1 MNYIFFG
8 TIVVILTSVYFLFHK
23 QIKKNSN
30 LFLKI
35 VSSFLAICFFIRYFA
50 SDYSIFQD
58 VVALSNS
65 PYSPFITFMTAF
77 LVWMSVASVII
88 LIMLPF
94 FKFDVLK
101 NFAKTFCLFI
111 SILNIAFMP
120 QIIYSFTQ
128 SYALSLGGAFYAIEV
143 GITFAYSL
151 FIFLTNNYFKF
162 SKKEVIQFFIFLP
175 IVLLFSIPPF
185 IPQTFLGH
193 LGSFAN
199 KDFAFYHRLYLY
211 LSFIVLFALYFF
223 LRNRN
228 REYIRMVLL
237 FIALATLVSYCFDYD
252 FNRFIEPTRW
262 PLHLCNTAMFITPIC
277 LMFKVDK
284 IFYFTLFIN
293 VLGAL
298 LAMFMPNYSAE
309 LGALNPTVVRFWT
322 NHIMAFAMPLLI
334 ILLGI
339 YQRPKLKQFYYSM
352 AGFFIY
358 YVFVLIINAWFT
370 NYDTTVDFFFINS
383 DFVAEKLGTWAEN
396 LRVPWSFDIGGLT
409 FTFYPLYQFLY
420 FLVYILLGLGV
431 WFVYVWI
438 FQMQDFYVMVKEKNK
453 KIKLD
458 SLALCKKFNE
468 KEVDKC
474 MNEASKDKL
483 VINHVYKQYGNN
495 KRYSAENVSLEVK
508 AGEILGFLGPNG
520 AGKSTIIK
528 CVVGIQPAT
537 KGDIEINGYDIQK
550 QPEMAKAQFGFVP
563 DHYALYEKL
572 TGREYLNYIADL
584 YNVEK
589 KDRDERLSKLLK
601 SLNMEHA
608 IDNKIATYSHGMKQK
623 IAIMSALVHNPKLWI
638 LDEPLT
644 GLDPTSIF
652 EVKECM
658 KQHAKAG
665 NIVFFSS
672 HIIDIVEKICDRIVI
687 IKNGKIR
694 ASVTMKKLQKGNIN
708 LEDFYL
714 DIINQKEELPSEV
727 EKLEQI
733 KQPAESKFFEE
744 KTKKEGWIKK
754 IKNKLKEKKEEKNKT
769 ENPEKLTKK
778 NKKIKNKN

>member
-1 MNYIFFG
+1 MNYIFLG
-8 TIVVILTSVYFLFHK
+8 VIIVLFIALYFIFRK
-23 QIKKNSN
+23 QINKKLSFVMKGVS
-30 LFLKI
+30 LFLA
-35 VSSFLAICFFIRYFA
+35 VCFFIRYF
-50 SDYSIFQD
+50 SSSHSIFQD
-58 VVALSNS
+58 VSALSG
-65 PYSPFITFMTAF
+65 SPFSPFVTFMTA
-77 LVWMSVASVII
+77 LMVWLSVASVII
-88 LIMLPF
+88 LMMLPF

-101 NFAKTFCLFI
+101 NYAKTFCLVV
-111 SILNIAFMP
+111 SILNIGFMS
-120 QIIYSFTQ
+120 QIIYSFTGT
-128 SYALSLGGAFYAIEV
+128 YDLSLGGGFYAIEV
-143 GITFAYSL
+143 GISFVYSL
-151 FIFLTNNYFKF
+151 YIFLTNGYFKI
-162 SKKEVIQFFIFLP
+162 SKKQGLEMLACLP

-185 IPQTFLGH
+185 IPQTFFGNI
-193 LGSFAN
+193 GSLAS
-199 KDFAFYHRLYLY
+199 KDFALYHRLYLY
-211 LSFIVLFALYFF
+211 LCFIVLFGLYFL

-228 REYIRMVLL
+228 REYIRMALL
-237 FIALATLVSYCFDYD
+237 YISLVTLVSYCFDYD
-252 FNRFIEPTRW
+252 FHRFIEPTRW

-277 LMFKVDK
+277 LMFKVEK
-284 IFYFTLFIN
+284 VFYFTLFIN

-298 LAMFMPNYSAE
+298 LAMFMPNYGDT
-309 LGALNPTVVRFWT
+309 LGALSPTVVRFWT

-339 YQRPKLKQFYYSM
+339 YQRPKLKHFYYSM
-352 AGFFIY
+352 VGFLIY

-370 NYDTTVDFFFINS
+370 NYDASVDFFFINS

-396 LRVPWSFDIGGLT
+396 LRVPWSFNIGSLT

-420 FLVYILLGLGV
+420 FLVFTVLGLGV

-438 FQMQDFYVMVKEKNK
+438 FQMQDFYNMVRGKNK

-458 SLALCKKFNE
+458 SLALKQKYNQ

-483 VINHVYKQYGNN
+483 VISGVYKQYGNN
-495 KRYSAENVSLEVK
+495 KRYSAENVSLQVK

-537 KGDIEINGYDIQK
+537 KGSIEINGYDIQK

-572 TGREYLNYIADL
+572 TGREYINYIADL

-589 KDRDERLSKLLK
+589 QDRDKRLAKLLK

-644 GLDPTSIF
+644 GLDPTSIY

-658 KQHAKAG
+658 REHAKAG

-672 HIIDIVEKICDRIVI
+672 HIIDVVEKICDRMVI
-687 IKNGKIR
+687 IKNGRIVK
-694 ASVTMKKLQKGNIN
+694 SVTMKKLQKDNIN
-708 LEDFYL
+708 LEEFYL
-714 DIINQKEELPSEV
+714 NIINQKDVLPGEV
-727 EKLEQI
+727 EIPQENA
-733 KQPAESKFFEE
+733 QPPESKFFEE
-744 KTKKEGWIKK
+744 KPKKDGWIKK
-754 IKNKLKEKKEEKNKT
+754 II
-769 ENPEKLTKK
+769 
-778 NKKIKNKN
+778 KKIKLKKQQKKSKK

>member
-1 MNYIFFG
+1 MNYIFLG
-8 TIVVILTSVYFLFHK
+8 VIIVLFTALYFIFRK
-23 QIKKNSN
+23 QINKKLSFVMKGVS
-30 LFLKI
+30 LFLA
-35 VSSFLAICFFIRYFA
+35 VCFFIRYF
-50 SDYSIFQD
+50 SSSHSIFQD
-58 VVALSNS
+58 VSALSG
-65 PYSPFITFMTAF
+65 SPFSPFVTFMTA
-77 LVWMSVASVII
+77 LMVWLSVASVII
-88 LIMLPF
+88 LMMLPF

-101 NFAKTFCLFI
+101 NYAKTFCLVV
-111 SILNIAFMP
+111 SILNIGFMS
-120 QIIYSFTQ
+120 QIIYSFTGT
-128 SYALSLGGAFYAIEV
+128 YDLSLGGGFYAIEV
-143 GITFAYSL
+143 GISFVYSL
-151 FIFLTNNYFKF
+151 YIFLTNGYFKI
-162 SKKEVIQFFIFLP
+162 SKKQGLEMLACLP

-185 IPQTFLGH
+185 IPQTFFGNI
-193 LGSFAN
+193 GSLAS
-199 KDFAFYHRLYLY
+199 KDFALYHRLYLY
-211 LSFIVLFALYFF
+211 LCFIVLFGLYFL

-228 REYIRMVLL
+228 REYIRMALL
-237 FIALATLVSYCFDYD
+237 YISLVTLVSYCFDYD
-252 FNRFIEPTRW
+252 FHRFIEPTRW

-277 LMFKVDK
+277 LMFKVEK
-284 IFYFTLFIN
+284 VFYFTLFIN

-298 LAMFMPNYSAE
+298 LAMFMPNYGDT
-309 LGALNPTVVRFWT
+309 LGALSPTVVRFWT

-339 YQRPKLKQFYYSM
+339 YQRPKLKHFYYSM
-352 AGFFIY
+352 VGFLIY
-358 YVFVLIINAWFT
+358 YVFVLIVNAWFT
-370 NYDTTVDFFFINS
+370 NYDASVDFFFINS

-396 LRVPWSFDIGGLT
+396 LRVPWSFNIGSLT

-420 FLVYILLGLGV
+420 FLVYTVLGLGV

-438 FQMQDFYVMVKEKNK
+438 FQMQDFYNMVRGKNK

-458 SLALCKKFNE
+458 SLALKQKYNQ

-483 VINHVYKQYGNN
+483 VISGVYKQYGNN
-495 KRYSAENVSLEVK
+495 KRYSAENVSLQVK

-537 KGDIEINGYDIQK
+537 KGSIEINGYDIQK

-572 TGREYLNYIADL
+572 TGREYINYIADL

-589 KDRDERLSKLLK
+589 QDRDERLAKLLK
-601 SLNMEHA
+601 SLNMEQA

-644 GLDPTSIF
+644 GLDPTSIY

-658 KQHAKAG
+658 REHAKAG

-672 HIIDIVEKICDRIVI
+672 HIIDVVEKICDRIVI
-687 IKNGKIR
+687 IKNGRIVK
-694 ASVTMKKLQKGNIN
+694 SVTMKKLQKDNIN
-708 LEDFYL
+708 LEEFYL
-714 DIINQKEELPSEV
+714 NIINQKDVLPGEV
-727 EKLEQI
+727 EIPQENAQL
-733 KQPAESKFFEE
+733 PESKFFEE
-744 KTKKEGWIKK
+744 KPKKDGWIKK
-754 IKNKLKEKKEEKNKT
+754 II
-769 ENPEKLTKK
+769 
-778 NKKIKNKN
+778 KKIKLKKQQKNQKK

>member
-1 MNYIFFG
+1 MNYIFLG
-8 TIVVILTSVYFLFHK
+8 VIIVLFTALYFIFRK
-23 QIKKNSN
+23 QINKKLSFVMKGVS
-30 LFLKI
+30 LFLA
-35 VSSFLAICFFIRYFA
+35 VCFFIRYF
-50 SDYSIFQD
+50 SSSHSIFQD
-58 VVALSNS
+58 VSALSG
-65 PYSPFITFMTAF
+65 SPFSPFVTFMTA
-77 LVWMSVASVII
+77 LMVWLSVASVII
-88 LIMLPF
+88 LMMLPF
-94 FKFDVLK
+94 FKFDMLK
-101 NFAKTFCLFI
+101 NYAKTFCLVV
-111 SILNIAFMP
+111 SILNIGFMS
-120 QIIYSFTQ
+120 QIIYSFTGT
-128 SYALSLGGAFYAIEV
+128 YDLSLGGGFYAIEV
-143 GITFAYSL
+143 GISFVYSL
-151 FIFLTNNYFKF
+151 YIFLTNGYFKI
-162 SKKEVIQFFIFLP
+162 SKKQGLEMLACLP

-185 IPQTFLGH
+185 IPQTFFGNI
-193 LGSFAN
+193 GSLAS
-199 KDFAFYHRLYLY
+199 KDFALYHRLYLY
-211 LSFIVLFALYFF
+211 LCFIVLFGLYFL

-228 REYIRMVLL
+228 REYIRMALL
-237 FIALATLVSYCFDYD
+237 YISLVTLVSYCFDYD
-252 FNRFIEPTRW
+252 FHRFIEPTRW

-277 LMFKVDK
+277 LMFKVEK
-284 IFYFTLFIN
+284 VFYFTLFIN

-298 LAMFMPNYSAE
+298 LAMFMPNYGDT

-339 YQRPKLKQFYYSM
+339 YQRPKLKHFYYSM
-352 AGFFIY
+352 VGFLIY

-370 NYDTTVDFFFINS
+370 NYDASVDFFFINS

-396 LRVPWSFDIGGLT
+396 LRVPWSFNIGSLT

-420 FLVYILLGLGV
+420 FLVYTVLGLGV

-438 FQMQDFYVMVKEKNK
+438 FQMQDFYNMVRGKNK

-458 SLALCKKFNE
+458 SLALKQKYNQ

-483 VINHVYKQYGNN
+483 VISGVYKQYGNN
-495 KRYSAENVSLEVK
+495 KRYSAENVSLQVK

-537 KGDIEINGYDIQK
+537 KGSIEINGYDIQK

-572 TGREYLNYIADL
+572 TGREYINYIADL

-589 KDRDERLSKLLK
+589 QDRDERLAKLLK
-601 SLNMEHA
+601 SLNMEQA

-644 GLDPTSIF
+644 GLDPTSIY

-658 KQHAKAG
+658 REHAKAG

-672 HIIDIVEKICDRIVI
+672 HIIDVVEKICDRIVI
-687 IKNGKIR
+687 IKNGKIVK
-694 ASVTMKKLQKGNIN
+694 SVTMKKLQKDNIN
-708 LEDFYL
+708 LEEFYL
-714 DIINQKEELPSEV
+714 NIINQKDVLPGEV
-727 EKLEQI
+727 EIPQENA
-733 KQPAESKFFEE
+733 QPPESKFFEE
-744 KTKKEGWIKK
+744 KPKKDGWIKK
-754 IKNKLKEKKEEKNKT
+754 II
-769 ENPEKLTKK
+769 
-778 NKKIKNKN
+778 KKIKLKKQQKNQKK

>member
-1 MNYIFFG
+1 MNYIFLG
-8 TIVVILTSVYFLFHK
+8 VINVLFTALYFIFRK
-23 QIKKNSN
+23 QINKKLSFVMKGVS
-30 LFLKI
+30 LFLA
-35 VSSFLAICFFIRYFA
+35 VCFFIRYF
-50 SDYSIFQD
+50 SSSHSIFQD
-58 VVALSNS
+58 VSALSG
-65 PYSPFITFMTAF
+65 SPFSPFVTFMTA
-77 LVWMSVASVII
+77 LMVWLSVASVII
-88 LIMLPF
+88 LMMLPF

-101 NFAKTFCLFI
+101 NYAKTFCLVV
-111 SILNIAFMP
+111 SILNIGFMS
-120 QIIYSFTQ
+120 QIIYSFTGT
-128 SYALSLGGAFYAIEV
+128 YDLSLGGGFYAIEV
-143 GITFAYSL
+143 GISFVYSL
-151 FIFLTNNYFKF
+151 YIFLTNGYFKI
-162 SKKEVIQFFIFLP
+162 SKKQGLEMLACLP

-185 IPQTFLGH
+185 IPQTFFGNI
-193 LGSFAN
+193 GSLAS
-199 KDFAFYHRLYLY
+199 KDFALYHRLYLY
-211 LSFIVLFALYFF
+211 LCFIVLFGLYFL

-228 REYIRMVLL
+228 REYIRMALL
-237 FIALATLVSYCFDYD
+237 YISLVTLVSYCFDYD
-252 FNRFIEPTRW
+252 FHRFIEPTRW

-277 LMFKVDK
+277 LMFKVEK
-284 IFYFTLFIN
+284 VFYFTLFIN

-298 LAMFMPNYSAE
+298 LAMFMPNYGDT
-309 LGALNPTVVRFWT
+309 LGALSPTVVRFWT

-339 YQRPKLKQFYYSM
+339 YQRPKLKHFYYSM
-352 AGFFIY
+352 VGFLIY
-358 YVFVLIINAWFT
+358 YVFVLIVNAWFT
-370 NYDTTVDFFFINS
+370 NYDASVDFFFINS

-396 LRVPWSFDIGGLT
+396 LRVPWSFNIGSLT

-420 FLVYILLGLGV
+420 FLVYTVLGLGV

-438 FQMQDFYVMVKEKNK
+438 FQMQDFYNMVRGKNK

-458 SLALCKKFNE
+458 SLALKQKYNQ

-483 VINHVYKQYGNN
+483 VISGVYKQYGNN
-495 KRYSAENVSLEVK
+495 KRYSAENVSLQVK

-537 KGDIEINGYDIQK
+537 KGSIEINGYDIQK

-572 TGREYLNYIADL
+572 TGREYINYIADL

-589 KDRDERLSKLLK
+589 QDRDERLAKLLK
-601 SLNMEHA
+601 SLNMEQA

-644 GLDPTSIF
+644 GLDPTSIY

-658 KQHAKAG
+658 REHAKAG

-672 HIIDIVEKICDRIVI
+672 HIIDVVEKICDRIVI
-687 IKNGKIR
+687 IKNGKIVK
-694 ASVTMKKLQKGNIN
+694 SVTMKKLQKDNIN
-708 LEDFYL
+708 LEEFYL
-714 DIINQKEELPSEV
+714 NIINQKDVLPGEV
-727 EKLEQI
+727 EIPQENA
-733 KQPAESKFFEE
+733 QPPESKFFEE
-744 KTKKEGWIKK
+744 KPKKDGWIKK
-754 IKNKLKEKKEEKNKT
+754 II
-769 ENPEKLTKK
+769 
-778 NKKIKNKN
+778 KKIKLKKQQKNQKNN

>member
-1 MNYIFFG
+1 MNYTFLGVIIVLFTALYFIFR
-8 TIVVILTSVYFLFHK
+8 K
-23 QIKKNSN
+23 QINKKLSFVMKGVS
-30 LFLKI
+30 LFLA
-35 VSSFLAICFFIRYFA
+35 VCFFIRYF
-50 SDYSIFQD
+50 SSSHSIFQD
-58 VVALSNS
+58 VSALSG
-65 PYSPFITFMTAF
+65 SPFSPFVTFMTA
-77 LVWMSVASVII
+77 LMVWLSVASVII

-101 NFAKTFCLFI
+101 NYAKTFCLVV
-111 SILNIAFMP
+111 SILNIGFMS
-120 QIIYSFTQ
+120 QIIYSFTGT
-128 SYALSLGGAFYAIEV
+128 YDLSLGGGFYAIEV
-143 GITFAYSL
+143 GISFVYSL
-151 FIFLTNNYFKF
+151 YIFLTNGYFKI
-162 SKKEVIQFFIFLP
+162 SKKQGLEMLACLP

-185 IPQTFLGH
+185 IPQTFFGNI
-193 LGSFAN
+193 GSLAS
-199 KDFAFYHRLYLY
+199 KDFALYHRLYLY
-211 LSFIVLFALYFF
+211 LCFIVLFGLYFL

-228 REYIRMVLL
+228 REYIRMALL
-237 FIALATLVSYCFDYD
+237 YISLVTLVSYCFDYD
-252 FNRFIEPTRW
+252 FHRFIEPTRW

-277 LMFKVDK
+277 LMFKVEK
-284 IFYFTLFIN
+284 VFYFTLFIN

-298 LAMFMPNYSAE
+298 LAMFMPNYGDT
-309 LGALNPTVVRFWT
+309 LGALSPTVVRFWT

-339 YQRPKLKQFYYSM
+339 YQRPKLKHFYYSM
-352 AGFFIY
+352 VGFLIY

-370 NYDTTVDFFFINS
+370 NYDASVDFFFINS

-396 LRVPWSFDIGGLT
+396 LRVPWSFNIGSLT

-420 FLVYILLGLGV
+420 FLVYTVLGLGV

-438 FQMQDFYVMVKEKNK
+438 FQMQDFYNMVRGKNK

-458 SLALCKKFNE
+458 SLALKQKYNQ

-483 VINHVYKQYGNN
+483 VISGVYKQYGNN
-495 KRYSAENVSLEVK
+495 KRYSAENVSLQVK

-537 KGDIEINGYDIQK
+537 KGSIEINGYDIQK

-572 TGREYLNYIADL
+572 TGREYINYIADL

-589 KDRDERLSKLLK
+589 QDRDERLAKLLK
-601 SLNMEHA
+601 SLNMEQA

-644 GLDPTSIF
+644 GLDPTSIY

-658 KQHAKAG
+658 REHAKAG

-672 HIIDIVEKICDRIVI
+672 HIIDVVEKICDRIVI
-687 IKNGKIR
+687 IKNGRIVK
-694 ASVTMKKLQKGNIN
+694 SVTMKKLQKDNIN
-708 LEDFYL
+708 LEEFYL
-714 DIINQKEELPSEV
+714 NIINQKDVLPGEV
-727 EKLEQI
+727 EIPQENA
-733 KQPAESKFFEE
+733 QPPESKFFEE
-744 KTKKEGWIKK
+744 KPKKDGWIKK
-754 IKNKLKEKKEEKNKT
+754 II
-769 ENPEKLTKK
+769 
-778 NKKIKNKN
+778 KKIKLKRQQKIKKNN

>member
-1 MNYIFFG
+1 MNYIFLG
-8 TIVVILTSVYFLFHK
+8 VIIVLFTALYFIFRK
-23 QIKKNSN
+23 QINKKLSFVMKGVS
-30 LFLKI
+30 LFLA
-35 VSSFLAICFFIRYFA
+35 VCFFIRYF
-50 SDYSIFQD
+50 SSSHSIFQD
-58 VVALSNS
+58 VSALSG
-65 PYSPFITFMTAF
+65 SPFSPFVTFMTA
-77 LVWMSVASVII
+77 LMVWLSVASVII
-88 LIMLPF
+88 LMMLPF

-101 NFAKTFCLFI
+101 NYAKTFCLVV
-111 SILNIAFMP
+111 SILNIGFMS
-120 QIIYSFTQ
+120 QIIYSFTGT
-128 SYALSLGGAFYAIEV
+128 YDLSLGGGFYAIEV
-143 GITFAYSL
+143 GISFVYSL
-151 FIFLTNNYFKF
+151 YIFLTNGYFKI
-162 SKKEVIQFFIFLP
+162 SKKQGLEMLACLS

-185 IPQTFLGH
+185 IPQTFFGNI
-193 LGSFAN
+193 GSLAS
-199 KDFAFYHRLYLY
+199 KDFALYHRLYLY
-211 LSFIVLFALYFF
+211 LCFIVLFGLYFL

-228 REYIRMVLL
+228 REYIRMALL
-237 FIALATLVSYCFDYD
+237 YISLVTLVSYCFDYD
-252 FNRFIEPTRW
+252 FHRFIEPTRW

-277 LMFKVDK
+277 LMFKVEK
-284 IFYFTLFIN
+284 VFYFTLFIN

-298 LAMFMPNYSAE
+298 LAMFMPNYGDT
-309 LGALNPTVVRFWT
+309 LGALSPTVVRFWT

-339 YQRPKLKQFYYSM
+339 YQRPKLKHFYYSM
-352 AGFFIY
+352 VGFLIY
-358 YVFVLIINAWFT
+358 YVFVLIVNAWFT
-370 NYDTTVDFFFINS
+370 NYDASVDFFFINS

-396 LRVPWSFDIGGLT
+396 LRVPWSFNIGSLT

-420 FLVYILLGLGV
+420 FLVYTVLGLGV

-438 FQMQDFYVMVKEKNK
+438 FQMQDFYNMVRGKNK

-458 SLALCKKFNE
+458 SLALKQKYNQ

-483 VINHVYKQYGNN
+483 VISGVYKQYGNN
-495 KRYSAENVSLEVK
+495 KRYSAENVSLQVK

-537 KGDIEINGYDIQK
+537 KGSIEINGYDIQK

-572 TGREYLNYIADL
+572 TGREYINYIADL

-589 KDRDERLSKLLK
+589 QDRDERLAKLLK
-601 SLNMEHA
+601 SLNMEQA

-644 GLDPTSIF
+644 GLDPTSIY

-658 KQHAKAG
+658 REHAKAG

-672 HIIDIVEKICDRIVI
+672 HIIDVVEKICDRIVI
-687 IKNGKIR
+687 IKNGRIVK
-694 ASVTMKKLQKGNIN
+694 SVTMKKLQKDNIN
-708 LEDFYL
+708 LEEFYL
-714 DIINQKEELPSEV
+714 NIISQKDVLPGEV
-727 EKLEQI
+727 ESPQENA
-733 KQPAESKFFEE
+733 QPPESKFFEE
-744 KTKKEGWIKK
+744 KPKKDGWIKK
-754 IKNKLKEKKEEKNKT
+754 II
-769 ENPEKLTKK
+769 
-778 NKKIKNKN
+778 KKIKLKKQQKNQKKIKKSKK

>member
-1 MNYIFFG
+1 MLVKQSLALYGGKVNYIFLG
-8 TIVVILTSVYFLFHK
+8 VIIVLFTALYFIFRK
-23 QIKKNSN
+23 QINKKLT
-30 LFLKI
+30 LFLKV
-35 VSSFLAICFFIRYFA
+35 VSLFLAICFFIRYFS
-50 SDYSIFQD
+50 SDYSIFEN
-58 VVALSNS
+58 VTSLSGS
-65 PYSPFITFMTAF
+65 PFSPFITFITAL
-77 LVWMSVASVII
+77 LVWLSVASVII

-94 FKFDVLK
+94 FKFNVLK
-101 NFAKTFCLFI
+101 NYAKTFCLI
-111 SILNIAFMP
+111 VSVLNIGFMS
-120 QIIYSFTQ
+120 QIIFSFTG
-128 SYALSLGGAFYAIEV
+128 SYDLSLGGAFYAIEV
-143 GITFAYSL
+143 GVSFIYSL
-151 FIFLTNNYFKF
+151 YIFLTNGYFKIP
-162 SKKEVIQFFIFLP
+162 KKELLEMLACLP
-175 IVLLFSIPPF
+175 VVLLFSIPPF
-185 IPQTFLGH
+185 IPQTFFGNV
-193 LGSFAN
+193 GSLAS
-199 KDFAFYHRLYLY
+199 KDFALYHRLYLY
-211 LSFIVLFALYFF
+211 LCFIVLFGLYFV
-223 LRNRN
+223 LRKRN
-228 REYIRMVLL
+228 KEYIRMALL
-237 FIALATLVSYCFDYD
+237 FISLVTLVSYCFDYD
-252 FNRFIEPTRW
+252 FHRFVEPTRW

-277 LMFKVDK
+277 LMFKVEK
-284 IFYFTLFIN
+284 VFYFTLFIN

-298 LAMFMPNYSAE
+298 LAMFMPNYGDA
-309 LGALNPTVVRFWT
+309 LGALSPTVVRFWT
-322 NHIMAFAMPLLI
+322 NHIMAFTMPLLI

-339 YQRPKLKQFYYSM
+339 YQRPKLKHFYYSM
-352 AGFFIY
+352 VGFFIY
-358 YVFVLIINAWFT
+358 YVFVLIVNAWFT
-370 NYDTTVDFFFINS
+370 NYDASVDFFFINS

-396 LRVPWSFDIGGLT
+396 LRVPWSFAVGGLT

-420 FLVYILLGLGV
+420 FLVYVLLGLGV
-431 WFVYVWI
+431 WFIYVWI
-438 FQMQDFYVMVKEKNK
+438 FQMQDFYNMVREKNK

-458 SLALCKKFNE
+458 SLALCKEFNE
-468 KEVDKC
+468 KEIDKC
-474 MNEASKDKL
+474 MNELSKDKL
-483 VINHVYKQYGNN
+483 VVNNVYKQYGNN
-495 KRYSAENVSLEVK
+495 KRYSAENVSFQVK

-528 CVVGIQPAT
+528 CVVGIQPVT
-537 KGDIEINGYDIQK
+537 KGSIEINGYDIQK

-694 ASVTMKKLQKGNIN
+694 ASVTMKKLQKDKIN

-714 DIINQKEELPSEV
+714 DIINQKDEQPSEV
-727 EKLEQI
+727 EEPAKFV
-733 KQPAESKFFEE
+733 QPAESKFFEE
-744 KTKKEGWIKK
+744 KPKKDGWIKK
-754 IKNKLKEKKEEKNKT
+754 IKNKIKAKKEAKNNT
-769 ENPEKLTKK
+769 DKK
-778 NKKIKNKN
+778 

>member
-1 MNYIFFG
+1 MNYIFLG
-8 TIVVILTSVYFLFHK
+8 VIIVLFTALYFIFRK
-23 QIKKNSN
+23 QINKKLSFVMKGVS
-30 LFLKI
+30 LFLA
-35 VSSFLAICFFIRYFA
+35 VCFFIRYF
-50 SDYSIFQD
+50 SSSHSIFQD
-58 VVALSNS
+58 VSALSG
-65 PYSPFITFMTAF
+65 SPFSPFVTFMTA
-77 LVWMSVASVII
+77 LMVWLSVASVII
-88 LIMLPF
+88 LMMLPF

-101 NFAKTFCLFI
+101 NYAKTFCLVV
-111 SILNIAFMP
+111 SILNIGFMS
-120 QIIYSFTQ
+120 QIIYSFTGT
-128 SYALSLGGAFYAIEV
+128 YDLSLGGGFYAIEV
-143 GITFAYSL
+143 GISFVYSL
-151 FIFLTNNYFKF
+151 YIFLTNGYFKI
-162 SKKEVIQFFIFLP
+162 SKKQGLEMLACLP

-185 IPQTFLGH
+185 IPQTFFGNI
-193 LGSFAN
+193 GSLAS
-199 KDFAFYHRLYLY
+199 KDFALYHRLFLY
-211 LSFIVLFALYFF
+211 LCFIVLFGLYFL

-228 REYIRMVLL
+228 REYIRMALL
-237 FIALATLVSYCFDYD
+237 YISLVTLVSYCFDYD
-252 FNRFIEPTRW
+252 FHRFIEPTRW

-277 LMFKVDK
+277 LMFKVEK
-284 IFYFTLFIN
+284 VFYFTLFIN

-298 LAMFMPNYSAE
+298 LAMFMPNYGDT
-309 LGALNPTVVRFWT
+309 LGALSPTVVRFWT

-339 YQRPKLKQFYYSM
+339 YQRPKLKHFYYSM
-352 AGFFIY
+352 VGFLIY

-370 NYDTTVDFFFINS
+370 NYDASVDFFFINS

-396 LRVPWSFDIGGLT
+396 LRVPWSFNIGSLT

-420 FLVYILLGLGV
+420 FLVYTVLGLGV

-438 FQMQDFYVMVKEKNK
+438 FQMQDFYNMVRGKNK

-458 SLALCKKFNE
+458 SLALKQKYNQ

-483 VINHVYKQYGNN
+483 VISGVYKQYGNN
-495 KRYSAENVSLEVK
+495 KRYSAENVSLQVK

-537 KGDIEINGYDIQK
+537 KGSIEINGYDIQK

-572 TGREYLNYIADL
+572 TGREYINYIADL

-589 KDRDERLSKLLK
+589 QDRDERLAKLLK
-601 SLNMEHA
+601 SLNMEQA

-644 GLDPTSIF
+644 GLDPTSIY

-658 KQHAKAG
+658 REHAKAG

-672 HIIDIVEKICDRIVI
+672 HIIDVVEKICDRIVI
-687 IKNGKIR
+687 IKNGKIVK
-694 ASVTMKKLQKGNIN
+694 SVTMKKLQKDNIN
-708 LEDFYL
+708 LEEFYL
-714 DIINQKEELPSEV
+714 NIINQKDVLPGEV
-727 EKLEQI
+727 EIPQENS
-733 KQPAESKFFEE
+733 QPPESKFFEE
-744 KTKKEGWIKK
+744 KPKKDGWIKK
-754 IKNKLKEKKEEKNKT
+754 II
-769 ENPEKLTKK
+769 
-778 NKKIKNKN
+778 KKIKLKKQQKNQKNN

>member
-1 MNYIFFG
+1 MNYIFLG
-8 TIVVILTSVYFLFHK
+8 VIIVLFIALYFIFRK
-23 QIKKNSN
+23 QINKKLSFVMKGVS
-30 LFLKI
+30 LFLA
-35 VSSFLAICFFIRYFA
+35 VCFFIRYF
-50 SDYSIFQD
+50 SSSHSIFQD
-58 VVALSNS
+58 VSALSGG
-65 PYSPFITFMTAF
+65 PFSPFVTFMTA
-77 LVWMSVASVII
+77 LMVWLSVAIVII
-88 LIMLPF
+88 LMMLPF

-101 NFAKTFCLFI
+101 NYAKTFCLVV
-111 SILNIAFMP
+111 SILNIGFMS
-120 QIIYSFTQ
+120 QIIYSFTGT
-128 SYALSLGGAFYAIEV
+128 YDLSLGGGFYAIEV
-143 GITFAYSL
+143 GISFVYSL
-151 FIFLTNNYFKF
+151 YIFLTNGYFKI
-162 SKKEVIQFFIFLP
+162 SKKQGLEMLACLP

-185 IPQTFLGH
+185 IPQTFFGNI
-193 LGSFAN
+193 GSLAS
-199 KDFAFYHRLYLY
+199 KDFALYHRLYLY
-211 LSFIVLFALYFF
+211 LCFIVLFGLYFL

-228 REYIRMVLL
+228 REYIRMALL
-237 FIALATLVSYCFDYD
+237 YISLVTLVSYCFDYD
-252 FNRFIEPTRW
+252 FHRFIEPTRW

-277 LMFKVDK
+277 LMFKVEK
-284 IFYFTLFIN
+284 VFYFTLFIN

-298 LAMFMPNYSAE
+298 LAMFMPNYGDT
-309 LGALNPTVVRFWT
+309 LGALSPTVVRFWT

-339 YQRPKLKQFYYSM
+339 YQRPKLKHFYYSM
-352 AGFFIY
+352 VGFLIY
-358 YVFVLIINAWFT
+358 YVFVLIVNAWFT
-370 NYDTTVDFFFINS
+370 NYDASVDFFFINS

-396 LRVPWSFDIGGLT
+396 LRVPWSFNIGSLT

-420 FLVYILLGLGV
+420 FLVYTVLGLGV

-438 FQMQDFYVMVKEKNK
+438 FQMQDFYNMVRGKNK

-458 SLALCKKFNE
+458 SLALKQKYNQ

-483 VINHVYKQYGNN
+483 VISGVYKQYGNN
-495 KRYSAENVSLEVK
+495 KRYSAENVSLQVK

-537 KGDIEINGYDIQK
+537 KGSIEINGYDIQK

-572 TGREYLNYIADL
+572 TGREYINYIADL

-589 KDRDERLSKLLK
+589 QDRDERLAKLLK
-601 SLNMEHA
+601 SLNMEQA

-644 GLDPTSIF
+644 GLDPTSIY

-658 KQHAKAG
+658 REHAKAG

-672 HIIDIVEKICDRIVI
+672 HIIDVVEKICDRIVI
-687 IKNGKIR
+687 IKNGRIVK
-694 ASVTMKKLQKGNIN
+694 SVTMKKLQKDNIN
-708 LEDFYL
+708 LEEFYL
-714 DIINQKEELPSEV
+714 NIINQKDVLPGEV
-727 EKLEQI
+727 EIPQENA
-733 KQPAESKFFEE
+733 QPPESKFFEE
-744 KTKKEGWIKK
+744 KPKKDGWVKKIIKK
-754 IKNKLKEKKEEKNKT
+754 IKLKKQQKNQ
-769 ENPEKLTKK
+769 K
-778 NKKIKNKN
+778 NN

>member
-1 MNYIFFG
+1 MNYIFLG
-8 TIVVILTSVYFLFHK
+8 VIIVLFTALYFIFRK
-23 QIKKNSN
+23 QINKKLSFVMKGVS
-30 LFLKI
+30 LFLA
-35 VSSFLAICFFIRYFA
+35 VCFFIRYF
-50 SDYSIFQD
+50 SSSHSIFQD
-58 VVALSNS
+58 VSALSG
-65 PYSPFITFMTAF
+65 SPFSPFVTFMTA
-77 LVWMSVASVII
+77 LMVWLSVASVII

-101 NFAKTFCLFI
+101 NYAKTFCLVV
-111 SILNIAFMP
+111 SILNIGFMS
-120 QIIYSFTQ
+120 QIIYSFTGT
-128 SYALSLGGAFYAIEV
+128 YDLSLGGGFYAIEV
-143 GITFAYSL
+143 GISFVYSL
-151 FIFLTNNYFKF
+151 YIFLTNGYFKI
-162 SKKEVIQFFIFLP
+162 SKKQGLEMLACLP

-185 IPQTFLGH
+185 IPQTFFGNI
-193 LGSFAN
+193 GSLAS
-199 KDFAFYHRLYLY
+199 KDFALYHRLYLY
-211 LSFIVLFALYFF
+211 LCFIVLFGLYFL

-228 REYIRMVLL
+228 REYIRMALL
-237 FIALATLVSYCFDYD
+237 YISLVTLVSYCFDYD

-277 LMFKVDK
+277 LMFKVEK
-284 IFYFTLFIN
+284 VFYFTLFIN

-298 LAMFMPNYSAE
+298 LAMFMPNYGDT
-309 LGALNPTVVRFWT
+309 LGALSPTVVRFWT

-339 YQRPKLKQFYYSM
+339 YQRPKLKHFYYSM
-352 AGFFIY
+352 VGFLIY
-358 YVFVLIINAWFT
+358 YVFVLIVNAWFT
-370 NYDTTVDFFFINS
+370 NYDASVDFFFINS

-396 LRVPWSFDIGGLT
+396 LRVPWSFNIGSLT

-420 FLVYILLGLGV
+420 FLVYTVLGLGV

-438 FQMQDFYVMVKEKNK
+438 FQMQDFYNMVRGKNK

-458 SLALCKKFNE
+458 SLALKQKYNQ

-483 VINHVYKQYGNN
+483 VISGVYKQYGNN
-495 KRYSAENVSLEVK
+495 KRYSAENVSLQVK

-537 KGDIEINGYDIQK
+537 KGSIEINGYDIQK

-572 TGREYLNYIADL
+572 TGREYINYIADL

-589 KDRDERLSKLLK
+589 QDRDERLAKLLK
-601 SLNMEHA
+601 SLNMEQA

-644 GLDPTSIF
+644 GLDPTSIY

-658 KQHAKAG
+658 REHAKAG

-672 HIIDIVEKICDRIVI
+672 HIIDVVEKICDRIVI
-687 IKNGKIR
+687 IKNGKIVK
-694 ASVTMKKLQKGNIN
+694 SVTMKKLQKDNIN
-708 LEDFYL
+708 LEEFYL
-714 DIINQKEELPSEV
+714 NIINQKDVLPGEV
-727 EKLEQI
+727 EIPQENA
-733 KQPAESKFFEE
+733 QPPESKFFEE
-744 KTKKEGWIKK
+744 KPKKDGWIKK
-754 IKNKLKEKKEEKNKT
+754 II
-769 ENPEKLTKK
+769 
-778 NKKIKNKN
+778 KKIKLKKQQKNQKK

>member
-1 MNYIFFG
+1 MNYIFLG
-8 TIVVILTSVYFLFHK
+8 VIIVLFTALYFIFRK
-23 QIKKNSN
+23 QINKKLSFVMKGVS
-30 LFLKI
+30 LFLA
-35 VSSFLAICFFIRYFA
+35 VCFFIRYF
-50 SDYSIFQD
+50 SSSHSIFQD
-58 VVALSNS
+58 VSALSG
-65 PYSPFITFMTAF
+65 SPFSPFVTFMTA
-77 LVWMSVASVII
+77 LMVWLSVASVII

-101 NFAKTFCLFI
+101 NYAKTFCLVV
-111 SILNIAFMP
+111 SILNIGFMS

-143 GITFAYSL
+143 GISFVYSL
-151 FIFLTNNYFKF
+151 YIFLTNGYFKI
-162 SKKEVIQFFIFLP
+162 SKKQGLEMLACLP

-185 IPQTFLGH
+185 IPQTFFGNI
-193 LGSFAN
+193 GSLAS
-199 KDFAFYHRLYLY
+199 KDFALYHRLYLY
-211 LSFIVLFALYFF
+211 LCFIVLFGLYFL

-228 REYIRMVLL
+228 REYIRMALL
-237 FIALATLVSYCFDYD
+237 YISLVTLVSYCFDYD
-252 FNRFIEPTRW
+252 FHRFIEPTRW

-277 LMFKVDK
+277 LMFKVEK
-284 IFYFTLFIN
+284 VFYFTLFIN

-298 LAMFMPNYSAE
+298 LAMFMPNYGDT
-309 LGALNPTVVRFWT
+309 LGALSPTVVRFWT

-339 YQRPKLKQFYYSM
+339 YQRPKLKHFYYSM
-352 AGFFIY
+352 VGFLIY
-358 YVFVLIINAWFT
+358 YVFVLIVNAWFT
-370 NYDTTVDFFFINS
+370 NYDASVDFFFINS

-396 LRVPWSFDIGGLT
+396 LRVPWSFNIGSLT

-420 FLVYILLGLGV
+420 FLVYTVLGLGV

-438 FQMQDFYVMVKEKNK
+438 FQMQDFYNMVRGKNK

-458 SLALCKKFNE
+458 SLALKQKYNQ

-483 VINHVYKQYGNN
+483 VISGVYKQYGNN
-495 KRYSAENVSLEVK
+495 KRYSAENVSLQVK

-537 KGDIEINGYDIQK
+537 KGSIEINGYDIQK

-572 TGREYLNYIADL
+572 TGREYINYIADL

-589 KDRDERLSKLLK
+589 QDRDERLAKLLK
-601 SLNMEHA
+601 SLNMEQA

-644 GLDPTSIF
+644 GLDPTSIY

-658 KQHAKAG
+658 REHAKAG

-672 HIIDIVEKICDRIVI
+672 HIIDVVEKICDRIVI
-687 IKNGKIR
+687 IKNGKIVK
-694 ASVTMKKLQKGNIN
+694 SVTMKKLQKDNIN
-708 LEDFYL
+708 LEEFYL
-714 DIINQKEELPSEV
+714 NIINQKDVLPGEV
-727 EKLEQI
+727 EIPQENA
-733 KQPAESKFFEE
+733 QPPESKFFEE
-744 KTKKEGWIKK
+744 KPKKDGWIKK
-754 IKNKLKEKKEEKNKT
+754 II
-769 ENPEKLTKK
+769 
-778 NKKIKNKN
+778 KKIKLKKQQKNQKNN

>member
-1 MNYIFFG
+1 MNYIFLG
-8 TIVVILTSVYFLFHK
+8 VIIVLFTALYFIFRK
-23 QIKKNSN
+23 QINKKLSFVMKGVS
-30 LFLKI
+30 LFLA
-35 VSSFLAICFFIRYFA
+35 VCFFIRYF
-50 SDYSIFQD
+50 SSSHSIFQD
-58 VVALSNS
+58 VSALSG
-65 PYSPFITFMTAF
+65 SPFSPFVTFMTA
-77 LVWMSVASVII
+77 LMVWLSVASVII
-88 LIMLPF
+88 LMMLPF

-101 NFAKTFCLFI
+101 NYAKTFCLVV
-111 SILNIAFMP
+111 SILNIGFMS
-120 QIIYSFTQ
+120 QIIYSFTGT
-128 SYALSLGGAFYAIEV
+128 YDLSLGGGFYAIEV
-143 GITFAYSL
+143 GISFVYSL
-151 FIFLTNNYFKF
+151 YIFLTNGYFKI
-162 SKKEVIQFFIFLP
+162 SKKQGLEMLACLP

-185 IPQTFLGH
+185 IPQTFFGNI
-193 LGSFAN
+193 GSLAS
-199 KDFAFYHRLYLY
+199 KDFALYHRLYLY
-211 LSFIVLFALYFF
+211 LCFIVLFGLYFL

-228 REYIRMVLL
+228 REYIRMALL
-237 FIALATLVSYCFDYD
+237 YISLVTLVSYCFDYD
-252 FNRFIEPTRW
+252 FHRFIEPTRW

-277 LMFKVDK
+277 LMFKVEK
-284 IFYFTLFIN
+284 VFYFTLFIN

-298 LAMFMPNYSAE
+298 LAMFMPNYGDT
-309 LGALNPTVVRFWT
+309 LGALSPTVVRFWT

-339 YQRPKLKQFYYSM
+339 YQRPKLKHFYYSM
-352 AGFFIY
+352 VGFLIY

-370 NYDTTVDFFFINS
+370 NYDASVDFFFINS

-396 LRVPWSFDIGGLT
+396 LRVPWSFNIGSLT

-420 FLVYILLGLGV
+420 FLVYTVLGLGV

-438 FQMQDFYVMVKEKNK
+438 FQMQDFYNMVRGKNK

-458 SLALCKKFNE
+458 SLALKQKYNQ

-483 VINHVYKQYGNN
+483 VISGVYKQYGNN
-495 KRYSAENVSLEVK
+495 KRYSAENVSLQVK

-537 KGDIEINGYDIQK
+537 KGSIEINGYDIQK

-572 TGREYLNYIADL
+572 TGREYINYIADL

-589 KDRDERLSKLLK
+589 QDRDERLAKLLK
-601 SLNMEHA
+601 SLNMEQA

-644 GLDPTSIF
+644 GLDPTSIY

-658 KQHAKAG
+658 REHAKAG

-672 HIIDIVEKICDRIVI
+672 HIIDVVEKICDRIVI
-687 IKNGKIR
+687 IKNGKIVK
-694 ASVTMKKLQKGNIN
+694 SVTMKKLQKDNIN
-708 LEDFYL
+708 LEEFYL
-714 DIINQKEELPSEV
+714 NIINQKDVLPGEV
-727 EKLEQI
+727 EIPQENA
-733 KQPAESKFFEE
+733 QPPESKFFEE
-744 KTKKEGWIKK
+744 KPKKDGWIKK
-754 IKNKLKEKKEEKNKT
+754 II
-769 ENPEKLTKK
+769 
-778 NKKIKNKN
+778 KKIKLKKQQKNQKNN

>member
-1 MNYIFFG
+1 MNYIFLG
-8 TIVVILTSVYFLFHK
+8 VIIVLFTALYFIFRK
-23 QIKKNSN
+23 QINKKLSFVMKGVS
-30 LFLKI
+30 LFLA
-35 VSSFLAICFFIRYFA
+35 VCFFIRYF
-50 SDYSIFQD
+50 SSSHSIFQD
-58 VVALSNS
+58 VSALSG
-65 PYSPFITFMTAF
+65 SPFSPFVTFMTA
-77 LVWMSVASVII
+77 LMVWLSVASVII
-88 LIMLPF
+88 LMMLPF

-101 NFAKTFCLFI
+101 NYAKTFCLVV
-111 SILNIAFMP
+111 SILNIGFMS
-120 QIIYSFTQ
+120 QIIYSFTGT
-128 SYALSLGGAFYAIEV
+128 YDLSLGGGFYAIEV
-143 GITFAYSL
+143 GISFVYSL
-151 FIFLTNNYFKF
+151 YIFLTNGYFKI
-162 SKKEVIQFFIFLP
+162 SKKQGLEMLACLS

-185 IPQTFLGH
+185 IPQTFFGNI
-193 LGSFAN
+193 GSLAS
-199 KDFAFYHRLYLY
+199 KDFALYHRLYLY
-211 LSFIVLFALYFF
+211 LCFIVLFGLYFL

-228 REYIRMVLL
+228 REYIRMALL
-237 FIALATLVSYCFDYD
+237 YISLVTLVSYCFDYD
-252 FNRFIEPTRW
+252 FHRFIEPTRW

-277 LMFKVDK
+277 LMFKVEK
-284 IFYFTLFIN
+284 VFYFTLFIN

-298 LAMFMPNYSAE
+298 LAMFMPNYGDT
-309 LGALNPTVVRFWT
+309 LGALSPTVVRFWT

-339 YQRPKLKQFYYSM
+339 YQRPKLKHFYYSM
-352 AGFFIY
+352 VGFLIY

-370 NYDTTVDFFFINS
+370 NYDASVDFFFINS

-396 LRVPWSFDIGGLT
+396 LRVPWSFNIGSLT

-420 FLVYILLGLGV
+420 FLVYTVLGLGV

-438 FQMQDFYVMVKEKNK
+438 FQMQDFYNMVRGKNK

-458 SLALCKKFNE
+458 SLALKQKYNQ

-589 KDRDERLSKLLK
+589 QDRDERLAKLLK

-644 GLDPTSIF
+644 GLDPTSIY

-658 KQHAKAG
+658 KQHAKEG

-744 KTKKEGWIKK
+744 KPKKDGWIKK
-754 IKNKLKEKKEEKNKT
+754 II
-769 ENPEKLTKK
+769 
-778 NKKIKNKN
+778 KKIKLKKQQKNQKK

>member
-1 MNYIFFG
+1 MNYIFLG
-8 TIVVILTSVYFLFHK
+8 VIIVLFTALYFIFRK
-23 QIKKNSN
+23 QINKKLSFVMKGVS
-30 LFLKI
+30 LFLA
-35 VSSFLAICFFIRYFA
+35 VCFFIRYF
-50 SDYSIFQD
+50 SSSHSIFQD
-58 VVALSNS
+58 VSALSG
-65 PYSPFITFMTAF
+65 SPFSPFVTFMTA
-77 LVWMSVASVII
+77 LMVWLSVASVII

-101 NFAKTFCLFI
+101 NYAKTFCLVV
-111 SILNIAFMP
+111 SILNIGFMS
-120 QIIYSFTQ
+120 QIIYSFTGT
-128 SYALSLGGAFYAIEV
+128 YDLSLGGGFYAIEV
-143 GITFAYSL
+143 GISFVYSL
-151 FIFLTNNYFKF
+151 YIFLTNGYFKI
-162 SKKEVIQFFIFLP
+162 SKKQGLEMLACLP

-185 IPQTFLGH
+185 FPQTFFGNI
-193 LGSFAN
+193 GSLAS
-199 KDFAFYHRLYLY
+199 KDFALYHRLYLY
-211 LSFIVLFALYFF
+211 LCFIVLFGLYFL

-228 REYIRMVLL
+228 REYIRMALL
-237 FIALATLVSYCFDYD
+237 YISLVTLVSYCFDYD
-252 FNRFIEPTRW
+252 FHRFIEPTRW

-277 LMFKVDK
+277 LMFKVEK
-284 IFYFTLFIN
+284 VFYFTLFIN

-298 LAMFMPNYSAE
+298 LAMFMPNYGDT
-309 LGALNPTVVRFWT
+309 LGALSPTVVRFWT

-339 YQRPKLKQFYYSM
+339 YQRPKLKHFYYSM
-352 AGFFIY
+352 VGFLIY

-370 NYDTTVDFFFINS
+370 NYDASVDFFFINS

-396 LRVPWSFDIGGLT
+396 LRVPWSFNIGSLT

-420 FLVYILLGLGV
+420 FLVYTVLGLGV

-438 FQMQDFYVMVKEKNK
+438 FQMQDFYNMVRGKNK

-458 SLALCKKFNE
+458 SLALKQKYNQ

-483 VINHVYKQYGNN
+483 VISGVYKQYGNN
-495 KRYSAENVSLEVK
+495 KRYSAENVSLQVK

-537 KGDIEINGYDIQK
+537 KGSIEINGYDIQK

-572 TGREYLNYIADL
+572 TGREYINYIADL

-589 KDRDERLSKLLK
+589 QDRDERLAKLLK
-601 SLNMEHA
+601 SLNMEQA

-644 GLDPTSIF
+644 GLDPTSIY

-658 KQHAKAG
+658 REHAKAG

-672 HIIDIVEKICDRIVI
+672 HIIDVVEKICDRIVI
-687 IKNGKIR
+687 IKNGKIVK
-694 ASVTMKKLQKGNIN
+694 SVTMKKLQKDNIN
-708 LEDFYL
+708 LEEFYL
-714 DIINQKEELPSEV
+714 NIINQKDVLPGEV
-727 EKLEQI
+727 EIPQENA
-733 KQPAESKFFEE
+733 QPPESKFFEE
-744 KTKKEGWIKK
+744 KPKKDGWIKK
-754 IKNKLKEKKEEKNKT
+754 II
-769 ENPEKLTKK
+769 
-778 NKKIKNKN
+778 KKIKLKKQQKNQKNN

>member
-1 MNYIFFG
+1 MNYIFLG
-8 TIVVILTSVYFLFHK
+8 VIIVLFTALYFIFRK
-23 QIKKNSN
+23 QINKKLSFVMKGVS
-30 LFLKI
+30 LFLA
-35 VSSFLAICFFIRYFA
+35 VCFFIRYF
-50 SDYSIFQD
+50 SSSHSIFQD
-58 VVALSNS
+58 VSALSG
-65 PYSPFITFMTAF
+65 SPFSPFVTFMTA
-77 LVWMSVASVII
+77 LMVWLSVASVII
-88 LIMLPF
+88 LMMLPF

-101 NFAKTFCLFI
+101 NYAKTFCLVV
-111 SILNIAFMP
+111 SILNIGFMS
-120 QIIYSFTQ
+120 QIIYSFTGT
-128 SYALSLGGAFYAIEV
+128 YDLSLGGGFYAIEV
-143 GITFAYSL
+143 GISFVYSL
-151 FIFLTNNYFKF
+151 YIFLTNGYFKI
-162 SKKEVIQFFIFLP
+162 SKKQGLEMLACLP

-185 IPQTFLGH
+185 IPQTFFGNI
-193 LGSFAN
+193 GSLAS
-199 KDFAFYHRLYLY
+199 KDFALYHRLYLY
-211 LSFIVLFALYFF
+211 LCFIVLFGLYFL

-228 REYIRMVLL
+228 REYIRMALL
-237 FIALATLVSYCFDYD
+237 YISLVTLVSYCFDYD
-252 FNRFIEPTRW
+252 FHRFIEPTRW

-277 LMFKVDK
+277 LMFKVEK
-284 IFYFTLFIN
+284 VFYFTLFIN

-298 LAMFMPNYSAE
+298 LAMFMPNYGDT
-309 LGALNPTVVRFWT
+309 LGALSPTVVRFWT

-339 YQRPKLKQFYYSM
+339 YQRPKLKHFYYSM
-352 AGFFIY
+352 VGFLIY

-370 NYDTTVDFFFINS
+370 NYDASVDFFFINS

-396 LRVPWSFDIGGLT
+396 LRVPWSFNIGSLT

-420 FLVYILLGLGV
+420 FLVYTVLGLGV

-438 FQMQDFYVMVKEKNK
+438 FQMQDFYNMVRGKNK

-458 SLALCKKFNE
+458 SLALKQKYNQ

-483 VINHVYKQYGNN
+483 VISGVYKQYGNN
-495 KRYSAENVSLEVK
+495 KRYSAENVSLQVK

-537 KGDIEINGYDIQK
+537 KGSIEINGYDIQK

-572 TGREYLNYIADL
+572 TGREYINYIADL

-589 KDRDERLSKLLK
+589 QDRDERLAKLLK
-601 SLNMEHA
+601 SLNMEQA

-644 GLDPTSIF
+644 GLDPTSIY

-658 KQHAKAG
+658 KQHAKEG

-672 HIIDIVEKICDRIVI
+672 HIIDVVEKICDRIVI
-687 IKNGKIR
+687 IKNGRIVK
-694 ASVTMKKLQKGNIN
+694 SVTMKKLQKDNIN
-708 LEDFYL
+708 LEEFYL
-714 DIINQKEELPSEV
+714 NIISQKDVLPGEV
-727 EKLEQI
+727 EIPQENA
-733 KQPAESKFFEE
+733 QPPESKFFEE
-744 KTKKEGWIKK
+744 KPKKDGWIKK
-754 IKNKLKEKKEEKNKT
+754 II
-769 ENPEKLTKK
+769 
-778 NKKIKNKN
+778 KKIKLKKQQKNQKNN

>member
-1 MNYIFFG
+1 MNYIFLG
-8 TIVVILTSVYFLFHK
+8 VIIVLFTALYFIFRK
-23 QIKKNSN
+23 QINKKLSFVMKGVS
-30 LFLKI
+30 LFLA
-35 VSSFLAICFFIRYFA
+35 VCFFIRYF
-50 SDYSIFQD
+50 SSSHSIFQD
-58 VVALSNS
+58 VSALSG
-65 PYSPFITFMTAF
+65 SPFSPFVTFMTA
-77 LVWMSVASVII
+77 LMVWLSVASVII
-88 LIMLPF
+88 LMMLPF

-101 NFAKTFCLFI
+101 NYAKTFCLVV
-111 SILNIAFMP
+111 SILNIGFMS
-120 QIIYSFTQ
+120 QIIYSFTGT
-128 SYALSLGGAFYAIEV
+128 YDLSLGGGFYAIEV
-143 GITFAYSL
+143 GISFVYSL
-151 FIFLTNNYFKF
+151 YIFLTNGYFKI
-162 SKKEVIQFFIFLP
+162 SKKQGLEMLACLS

-185 IPQTFLGH
+185 IPQTFFGNI
-193 LGSFAN
+193 GSLAS
-199 KDFAFYHRLYLY
+199 KDFALYHRLYLY
-211 LSFIVLFALYFF
+211 LCFIVLFGLYFL

-228 REYIRMVLL
+228 REYIRMALL
-237 FIALATLVSYCFDYD
+237 YISLVTLVSYCFDYD
-252 FNRFIEPTRW
+252 FHRFIEPTRW

-277 LMFKVDK
+277 LMFKVEK
-284 IFYFTLFIN
+284 VFYFTLFIN

-298 LAMFMPNYSAE
+298 LAMFMPNYGDT
-309 LGALNPTVVRFWT
+309 LGALSPTVVRFWT

-339 YQRPKLKQFYYSM
+339 YQRPKLKHFYYSM
-352 AGFFIY
+352 VGFLIY
-358 YVFVLIINAWFT
+358 YVFVLIVNAWFT
-370 NYDTTVDFFFINS
+370 NYDASVDFFFINS

-396 LRVPWSFDIGGLT
+396 LRVPWSFNIGSLT

-420 FLVYILLGLGV
+420 FLVYTVLGLGV

-438 FQMQDFYVMVKEKNK
+438 FQMQDFYNMVRGKNK

-458 SLALCKKFNE
+458 SLALKQKYNQ

-483 VINHVYKQYGNN
+483 VISGVYKQYGNN
-495 KRYSAENVSLEVK
+495 KRYSAENVSLQVK

-537 KGDIEINGYDIQK
+537 KGSIEINGYDIQK

-572 TGREYLNYIADL
+572 TGREYINYIADL

-589 KDRDERLSKLLK
+589 QDRDERLAKLLK
-601 SLNMEHA
+601 SLNMEQA

-644 GLDPTSIF
+644 GLDPTSIY

-658 KQHAKAG
+658 REHAKAG

-672 HIIDIVEKICDRIVI
+672 HIIDVVEKICDRIVI
-687 IKNGKIR
+687 IKNGKIVK
-694 ASVTMKKLQKGNIN
+694 SVTMKKLQKDNIN
-708 LEDFYL
+708 LEEFYL
-714 DIINQKEELPSEV
+714 NIINQKDVLPGEV
-727 EKLEQI
+727 EIPQENA
-733 KQPAESKFFEE
+733 QPPESKFFEE
-744 KTKKEGWIKK
+744 KPKKDGWIKK
-754 IKNKLKEKKEEKNKT
+754 II
-769 ENPEKLTKK
+769 
-778 NKKIKNKN
+778 KKIKLKKQQKNQKNN

>member
-1 MNYIFFG
+1 MNYIFLG
-8 TIVVILTSVYFLFHK
+8 VIIVLFTALYFIFRK
-23 QIKKNSN
+23 QINKKLSFVMKGVS
-30 LFLKI
+30 LFLA
-35 VSSFLAICFFIRYFA
+35 VCFFIRYF
-50 SDYSIFQD
+50 SSSHSIFQD
-58 VVALSNS
+58 VSALSG
-65 PYSPFITFMTAF
+65 SPFSPFVTFMTA
-77 LVWMSVASVII
+77 LMVWLSVASVII
-88 LIMLPF
+88 LMMLPF

-101 NFAKTFCLFI
+101 NYAKTFCLVV
-111 SILNIAFMP
+111 SILNIGFMS
-120 QIIYSFTQ
+120 QIIYSFTGT
-128 SYALSLGGAFYAIEV
+128 YDLSLGGGFYAIEV
-143 GITFAYSL
+143 GISFVYSL
-151 FIFLTNNYFKF
+151 YIFLTNGYFKI
-162 SKKEVIQFFIFLP
+162 SKKQGLEMLACLS

-185 IPQTFLGH
+185 IPQTFFGNI
-193 LGSFAN
+193 GSLAS
-199 KDFAFYHRLYLY
+199 KDFALYHRLYLY
-211 LSFIVLFALYFF
+211 LCFIVLFGLYFL

-228 REYIRMVLL
+228 REYIRMALL
-237 FIALATLVSYCFDYD
+237 YISLVTLVSYCFDYD
-252 FNRFIEPTRW
+252 FHRFIEPTRW

-277 LMFKVDK
+277 LMFKVEK
-284 IFYFTLFIN
+284 VFYFTLFIN

-298 LAMFMPNYSAE
+298 LAMFMPNYGDT
-309 LGALNPTVVRFWT
+309 LGALSPTVVRFWT

-339 YQRPKLKQFYYSM
+339 YQRPKLKHFYYSM
-352 AGFFIY
+352 VGFLIY
-358 YVFVLIINAWFT
+358 YVFVLIVNAWFT
-370 NYDTTVDFFFINS
+370 NYDASVDFFFINS

-396 LRVPWSFDIGGLT
+396 LRVPWSFNIGSLT

-420 FLVYILLGLGV
+420 FLVYTVLGLGV

-438 FQMQDFYVMVKEKNK
+438 FQMQDFYNMVRGKNK

-458 SLALCKKFNE
+458 SLALKQKYNQ

-483 VINHVYKQYGNN
+483 VISGVYKQYGNN
-495 KRYSAENVSLEVK
+495 KRYSAENVSLQVK

-537 KGDIEINGYDIQK
+537 KGSIEINGYDIQK

-572 TGREYLNYIADL
+572 TGREYINYIADL

-589 KDRDERLSKLLK
+589 QDRDERLAKLLK
-601 SLNMEHA
+601 SLNMEQA

-644 GLDPTSIF
+644 GLDPTSIY

-658 KQHAKAG
+658 REHAKAG

-672 HIIDIVEKICDRIVI
+672 HIIDVVEKICDRIVI
-687 IKNGKIR
+687 IKNGKIVK
-694 ASVTMKKLQKGNIN
+694 SVTMKKLQKDNIN
-708 LEDFYL
+708 LEEFYL
-714 DIINQKEELPSEV
+714 NIINQKDVLPGEV
-727 EKLEQI
+727 ESPQENA
-733 KQPAESKFFEE
+733 QPPESKFFEE
-744 KTKKEGWIKK
+744 KPKKDGWIKK
-754 IKNKLKEKKEEKNKT
+754 II
-769 ENPEKLTKK
+769 
-778 NKKIKNKN
+778 KKIKLKKQQKNQKK

>member
-1 MNYIFFG
+1 MNYIFLG
-8 TIVVILTSVYFLFHK
+8 VIIVLFIALYFIFRK
-23 QIKKNSN
+23 QINKKLSFVMKGVS
-30 LFLKI
+30 LFLA
-35 VSSFLAICFFIRYFA
+35 VCFFIRYF
-50 SDYSIFQD
+50 SSSHSIFQD
-58 VVALSNS
+58 VSALSG
-65 PYSPFITFMTAF
+65 SPFSPFVTFMTA
-77 LVWMSVASVII
+77 LMVWLSVASVII
-88 LIMLPF
+88 LMMLPF

-101 NFAKTFCLFI
+101 NYAKTFCLVV
-111 SILNIAFMP
+111 SILNIGFMS
-120 QIIYSFTQ
+120 QIIYSFTGT
-128 SYALSLGGAFYAIEV
+128 YDLSLGGGFYAIEV
-143 GITFAYSL
+143 GISFVYSL
-151 FIFLTNNYFKF
+151 YIFLTNGYFKI
-162 SKKEVIQFFIFLP
+162 SKKQGLEMLACLP

-185 IPQTFLGH
+185 IPQTFFGNI
-193 LGSFAN
+193 GSLAS
-199 KDFAFYHRLYLY
+199 KDFALYHRLYLY
-211 LSFIVLFALYFF
+211 LCFIVLFGLYFL

-228 REYIRMVLL
+228 REYIRMALL
-237 FIALATLVSYCFDYD
+237 YISLVTLVSYCFDYD
-252 FNRFIEPTRW
+252 FHRFIEPTRW

-277 LMFKVDK
+277 LMFKVEK
-284 IFYFTLFIN
+284 VFYFTLFIN

-298 LAMFMPNYSAE
+298 LAMFMPNYGDT
-309 LGALNPTVVRFWT
+309 LGALSPTVVRFWT

-339 YQRPKLKQFYYSM
+339 YQRPKLKHFYYSM
-352 AGFFIY
+352 VGFLIY
-358 YVFVLIINAWFT
+358 YVFVLIVNAWFT
-370 NYDTTVDFFFINS
+370 NYDASVDFFFINS

-396 LRVPWSFDIGGLT
+396 LRVPWSFNIGSLT

-420 FLVYILLGLGV
+420 FLVYTVLGLGV

-438 FQMQDFYVMVKEKNK
+438 FQMQDFYNMVRGKNK

-458 SLALCKKFNE
+458 SLALKQKYNQ

-483 VINHVYKQYGNN
+483 VISGVYKQYGNN
-495 KRYSAENVSLEVK
+495 KRYSAENVSLQVK

-537 KGDIEINGYDIQK
+537 KGSIEINGYDIQK

-572 TGREYLNYIADL
+572 TGREYINYIADL

-589 KDRDERLSKLLK
+589 QDRDERLAKLLK
-601 SLNMEHA
+601 SLNMEQA

-644 GLDPTSIF
+644 GLDPTSIY

-658 KQHAKAG
+658 REHAKAG

-672 HIIDIVEKICDRIVI
+672 HIIDVVEKICDRIVI
-687 IKNGKIR
+687 IKNGRIVK
-694 ASVTMKKLQKGNIN
+694 SVTMKKLQKDNIN
-708 LEDFYL
+708 LEEFYL
-714 DIINQKEELPSEV
+714 NIINQKDVLPDEV
-727 EKLEQI
+727 ESPQENA
-733 KQPAESKFFEE
+733 QPPESKFFEE
-744 KTKKEGWIKK
+744 KPKKDGWIKK
-754 IKNKLKEKKEEKNKT
+754 II
-769 ENPEKLTKK
+769 
-778 NKKIKNKN
+778 KKIKLKKQQKNQKK

>member
-1 MNYIFFG
+1 MNYIFLG
-8 TIVVILTSVYFLFHK
+8 VIIVLFIALYFIFRK
-23 QIKKNSN
+23 QINKKLSFVMKGVS
-30 LFLKI
+30 LFLA
-35 VSSFLAICFFIRYFA
+35 VCFFIRYF
-50 SDYSIFQD
+50 SSSHSIFQD
-58 VVALSNS
+58 VSALSG
-65 PYSPFITFMTAF
+65 SPFSPFVTFMTA
-77 LVWMSVASVII
+77 LMVWLSVASVII
-88 LIMLPF
+88 LMMLPF

-101 NFAKTFCLFI
+101 NYAKTFCLVV
-111 SILNIAFMP
+111 SILNIGFMS
-120 QIIYSFTQ
+120 QIIYSFTGT
-128 SYALSLGGAFYAIEV
+128 YDLSLGGGFYAIEV
-143 GITFAYSL
+143 GISFVYSL
-151 FIFLTNNYFKF
+151 YIFLTNGYFKI
-162 SKKEVIQFFIFLP
+162 SKKQGLEMLACLP

-185 IPQTFLGH
+185 IPQTFFGNI
-193 LGSFAN
+193 GSLAS
-199 KDFAFYHRLYLY
+199 KDFALYHRLYLY
-211 LSFIVLFALYFF
+211 LCFIVLFGLYFL

-228 REYIRMVLL
+228 REYIRMALL
-237 FIALATLVSYCFDYD
+237 YISLVTLVSYCFDYD
-252 FNRFIEPTRW
+252 FHRFIEPTRW

-277 LMFKVDK
+277 LMFKVEK
-284 IFYFTLFIN
+284 VFYFTLFIN

-298 LAMFMPNYSAE
+298 LAMFMPNYGDT
-309 LGALNPTVVRFWT
+309 LGALSPTVVRFWT

-339 YQRPKLKQFYYSM
+339 YQRPKLKHFYYSM
-352 AGFFIY
+352 VGFLIY

-370 NYDTTVDFFFINS
+370 NYDASVDFFFINS

-438 FQMQDFYVMVKEKNK
+438 FQMQDFYNMVRGKNK

-458 SLALCKKFNE
+458 SLALKQKYNQ

-483 VINHVYKQYGNN
+483 VISGVYKQYGNN
-495 KRYSAENVSLEVK
+495 KRYSAENVSLQVK

-537 KGDIEINGYDIQK
+537 KGSIEINGYDIQK

-572 TGREYLNYIADL
+572 TGREYINYIADL

-589 KDRDERLSKLLK
+589 QDRDERLAKLLK
-601 SLNMEHA
+601 SLNMEQA

-644 GLDPTSIF
+644 GLDPTSIY

-658 KQHAKAG
+658 REHAKAG

-672 HIIDIVEKICDRIVI
+672 HIIDVVEKICDRIVI
-687 IKNGKIR
+687 IKNGKIVK
-694 ASVTMKKLQKGNIN
+694 SVTMKKLQKDNIN
-708 LEDFYL
+708 LEEFYL
-714 DIINQKEELPSEV
+714 NIINQKDVLPGEV
-727 EKLEQI
+727 EIPQENA
-733 KQPAESKFFEE
+733 QPPESKFFEE
-744 KTKKEGWIKK
+744 KPKKDGWIKK
-754 IKNKLKEKKEEKNKT
+754 II
-769 ENPEKLTKK
+769 
-778 NKKIKNKN
+778 KKIKLKKQQKNQKNN

>member
-1 MNYIFFG
+1 MNYIFLG
-8 TIVVILTSVYFLFHK
+8 VIIVLFTALYFIFRK
-23 QIKKNSN
+23 QINKKLSFVMKGVS
-30 LFLKI
+30 LFLA
-35 VSSFLAICFFIRYFA
+35 VCFFIRYF
-50 SDYSIFQD
+50 SSSHSIFQD
-58 VVALSNS
+58 VSALSG
-65 PYSPFITFMTAF
+65 SPFSPFVTFMTA
-77 LVWMSVASVII
+77 LMVWLSVASVII
-88 LIMLPF
+88 LMMLPF

-101 NFAKTFCLFI
+101 NYAKTFCLVV
-111 SILNIAFMP
+111 SILNIGFMS
-120 QIIYSFTQ
+120 QIIYSFTGT
-128 SYALSLGGAFYAIEV
+128 YDLSLGGGFYAIEV
-143 GITFAYSL
+143 GISFVYSL
-151 FIFLTNNYFKF
+151 YIFLTNGYFKI
-162 SKKEVIQFFIFLP
+162 SKKQGLEMLACLS

-185 IPQTFLGH
+185 LPQTFFGNI
-193 LGSFAN
+193 GSLAS
-199 KDFAFYHRLYLY
+199 KDFALYHRLYLY
-211 LSFIVLFALYFF
+211 LCFIVLFGLYFL

-228 REYIRMVLL
+228 REYIRMALL
-237 FIALATLVSYCFDYD
+237 YISLVTLVSYCFDYD
-252 FNRFIEPTRW
+252 FHRFIEPTRW

-277 LMFKVDK
+277 LMFKVEK
-284 IFYFTLFIN
+284 VFYFTLFIN

-298 LAMFMPNYSAE
+298 LAMFMPNYGDT
-309 LGALNPTVVRFWT
+309 LGALSPTVVRFWT

-339 YQRPKLKQFYYSM
+339 YQRPKLKHFYYSM
-352 AGFFIY
+352 VGFLIY
-358 YVFVLIINAWFT
+358 YVFVLIVNAWFT
-370 NYDTTVDFFFINS
+370 NYDASVDFFFINS

-396 LRVPWSFDIGGLT
+396 LRVPWSFNIGSLT

-420 FLVYILLGLGV
+420 FLVYTVLGLGV

-438 FQMQDFYVMVKEKNK
+438 FQMQDFYNMVRGKNK

-458 SLALCKKFNE
+458 SLALKQKYNQ

-483 VINHVYKQYGNN
+483 VISGVYKQYGNN
-495 KRYSAENVSLEVK
+495 KRYSAENVSLQVK

-537 KGDIEINGYDIQK
+537 KGSIEINGYDIQK

-572 TGREYLNYIADL
+572 TGREYINYIADL

-589 KDRDERLSKLLK
+589 QDRDERLAKLLK
-601 SLNMEHA
+601 SLNMEQA

-644 GLDPTSIF
+644 GLDPTSIY

-658 KQHAKAG
+658 REHAKAG

-672 HIIDIVEKICDRIVI
+672 HIIDVVEKICDRIVI
-687 IKNGKIR
+687 IKNGKIVK
-694 ASVTMKKLQKGNIN
+694 SVTMKKLQKDNIN
-708 LEDFYL
+708 LEEFYL
-714 DIINQKEELPSEV
+714 NIINQKDVLPGEV
-727 EKLEQI
+727 EIPQENA
-733 KQPAESKFFEE
+733 QPPESKFFEE
-744 KTKKEGWIKK
+744 KPKKDGWIKK
-754 IKNKLKEKKEEKNKT
+754 II
-769 ENPEKLTKK
+769 
-778 NKKIKNKN
+778 KKIKLKKQQKNQKK

>member
-1 MNYIFFG
+1 MNYIFLG
-8 TIVVILTSVYFLFHK
+8 VIIVLFTALYFIFRK
-23 QIKKNSN
+23 QINKKLSFVMKGVS
-30 LFLKI
+30 LFLA
-35 VSSFLAICFFIRYFA
+35 VCFFIRYF
-50 SDYSIFQD
+50 SSSHSIFQD
-58 VVALSNS
+58 VSALSG
-65 PYSPFITFMTAF
+65 SPFSPFVTFMTA
-77 LVWMSVASVII
+77 LMVWLSVASVII
-88 LIMLPF
+88 LMMLPF

-101 NFAKTFCLFI
+101 NYAKTFCLVV
-111 SILNIAFMP
+111 SILNIGFMS
-120 QIIYSFTQ
+120 QIIYSFTGT
-128 SYALSLGGAFYAIEV
+128 YDLSLGGGFYAIEV
-143 GITFAYSL
+143 GISFVYSL
-151 FIFLTNNYFKF
+151 YIFLTNGYFKI
-162 SKKEVIQFFIFLP
+162 SKKQGLEMLACLP

-185 IPQTFLGH
+185 IPQTFFGNI
-193 LGSFAN
+193 GSLAS
-199 KDFAFYHRLYLY
+199 KDFALYHRLYLY
-211 LSFIVLFALYFF
+211 LCFIVLFGLYFL

-228 REYIRMVLL
+228 REYIRMALL
-237 FIALATLVSYCFDYD
+237 YISLVTLVSYCFDYD
-252 FNRFIEPTRW
+252 FHRFIEPTRW

-277 LMFKVDK
+277 LMFKVEK
-284 IFYFTLFIN
+284 VFYFTLFIN

-298 LAMFMPNYSAE
+298 LAMFMPNYGDT
-309 LGALNPTVVRFWT
+309 LGALSPTVVRFWT

-339 YQRPKLKQFYYSM
+339 YQRPKLKHFYYSM
-352 AGFFIY
+352 VGFLIY

-370 NYDTTVDFFFINS
+370 NYDASVDFFFINS

-396 LRVPWSFDIGGLT
+396 LRVPWSFNIGSLT

-420 FLVYILLGLGV
+420 FLVYTVLGLGV

-438 FQMQDFYVMVKEKNK
+438 FQMQDFYNMVRGKNK

-458 SLALCKKFNE
+458 SLALKQKYNQ

-483 VINHVYKQYGNN
+483 VISGVYKQYGNN
-495 KRYSAENVSLEVK
+495 KRYSAENVSLQVK

-537 KGDIEINGYDIQK
+537 KGSIEINGYDIQK

-572 TGREYLNYIADL
+572 TGREYINYIADL

-589 KDRDERLSKLLK
+589 QDRDERLAKLLK
-601 SLNMEHA
+601 SLNMEQA

-644 GLDPTSIF
+644 GLDPTSIY

-658 KQHAKAG
+658 REHAKAG

-672 HIIDIVEKICDRIVI
+672 HIIDVVEKICDRIVI
-687 IKNGKIR
+687 IKNGKIVK
-694 ASVTMKKLQKGNIN
+694 SVTMKKLQKDNIN
-708 LEDFYL
+708 LEEFYL
-714 DIINQKEELPSEV
+714 NIINQKDVLPGEV
-727 EKLEQI
+727 EISQENA
-733 KQPAESKFFEE
+733 QPPESKFFEE
-744 KTKKEGWIKK
+744 KPKKDGWIKK
-754 IKNKLKEKKEEKNKT
+754 II
-769 ENPEKLTKK
+769 
-778 NKKIKNKN
+778 KKIKLKKQQKNQKNN

>member
-1 MNYIFFG
+1 MNYIFLG
-8 TIVVILTSVYFLFHK
+8 VIIVLFTALYFIFRK
-23 QIKKNSN
+23 QINKKLSFVMKGVS
-30 LFLKI
+30 LFLA
-35 VSSFLAICFFIRYFA
+35 VCFFIRYF
-50 SDYSIFQD
+50 SSSHSIFQD
-58 VVALSNS
+58 VSALSG
-65 PYSPFITFMTAF
+65 SPFSPFVTFMTA
-77 LVWMSVASVII
+77 LMVWLSVASVII
-88 LIMLPF
+88 LMMLPF
-94 FKFDVLK
+94 FKFDMLK
-101 NFAKTFCLFI
+101 NYAKTFCLVV
-111 SILNIAFMP
+111 SILNIGFMS
-120 QIIYSFTQ
+120 QIIYSFTGT
-128 SYALSLGGAFYAIEV
+128 YDLSLGGGFYAIEV
-143 GITFAYSL
+143 GISFVYSL
-151 FIFLTNNYFKF
+151 YIFLTNGYFKI
-162 SKKEVIQFFIFLP
+162 SKKQGLEMLACLP

-185 IPQTFLGH
+185 IPQTFFGNI
-193 LGSFAN
+193 GSLAS
-199 KDFAFYHRLYLY
+199 KDFALYHRLYLY
-211 LSFIVLFALYFF
+211 LCFIVLFGLYFL

-228 REYIRMVLL
+228 REYIRMALL
-237 FIALATLVSYCFDYD
+237 YISLVTLVSYCFDYD
-252 FNRFIEPTRW
+252 FHRFIEPTRW

-277 LMFKVDK
+277 LMFKVEK
-284 IFYFTLFIN
+284 VFYFTLFIN

-298 LAMFMPNYSAE
+298 LAMFMPNYGDT

-339 YQRPKLKQFYYSM
+339 YQRPKLKHFYYSM
-352 AGFFIY
+352 VGFLIY

-370 NYDTTVDFFFINS
+370 NYDASVDFFFINS

-396 LRVPWSFDIGGLT
+396 LRVPWSFNIGSLT

-420 FLVYILLGLGV
+420 FLVYTVLGLGV

-438 FQMQDFYVMVKEKNK
+438 FQMQDFYNMVRGKNK

-458 SLALCKKFNE
+458 SLALKQKYNQ

-483 VINHVYKQYGNN
+483 VISGVYKQYGNN
-495 KRYSAENVSLEVK
+495 KRYSAENVSLQVK

-537 KGDIEINGYDIQK
+537 KGSIEINGYDIQK

-572 TGREYLNYIADL
+572 TGREYINYIADL

-589 KDRDERLSKLLK
+589 QDRDERLAKLLK
-601 SLNMEHA
+601 SLNMEQA

-644 GLDPTSIF
+644 GLDPTSIY

-658 KQHAKAG
+658 REHAKAG

-672 HIIDIVEKICDRIVI
+672 HIIDVVEKICDRIVI
-687 IKNGKIR
+687 IKNGKIVK
-694 ASVTMKKLQKGNIN
+694 SVTMKKLQKDNIN
-708 LEDFYL
+708 LEEFYL
-714 DIINQKEELPSEV
+714 NIINQKDVLPGEV
-727 EKLEQI
+727 EIPQENA
-733 KQPAESKFFEE
+733 QPPESKFFEE
-744 KTKKEGWIKK
+744 KPKKDGWIKK
-754 IKNKLKEKKEEKNKT
+754 IIKKIKLKKQQ
-769 ENPEKLTKK
+769 K
-778 NKKIKNKN
+778 NKKK

>member
-1 MNYIFFG
+1 MNYIFLG
-8 TIVVILTSVYFLFHK
+8 VIIVLFTALYFIFRK
-23 QIKKNSN
+23 QINKKLSFVMKGVS
-30 LFLKI
+30 LFLA
-35 VSSFLAICFFIRYFA
+35 VCFFIRYF
-50 SDYSIFQD
+50 SSSHSIFQD
-58 VVALSNS
+58 VSALSG
-65 PYSPFITFMTAF
+65 SPFSPFVTFMTA
-77 LVWMSVASVII
+77 LMVWLSVASVII
-88 LIMLPF
+88 LMMLPF

-101 NFAKTFCLFI
+101 NYAKTFCLVV
-111 SILNIAFMP
+111 SILNIGFMS
-120 QIIYSFTQ
+120 QIIYSFTGT
-128 SYALSLGGAFYAIEV
+128 YDLSLGGGFYAIEV
-143 GITFAYSL
+143 GISFVYSL
-151 FIFLTNNYFKF
+151 YIFLTNGYFKI
-162 SKKEVIQFFIFLP
+162 SKKQGLEMLACLP

-185 IPQTFLGH
+185 IPQTFFGNI
-193 LGSFAN
+193 GSLAS
-199 KDFAFYHRLYLY
+199 KDFALYHRLYLY
-211 LSFIVLFALYFF
+211 LCFIVLFGLYFL

-228 REYIRMVLL
+228 REYIRMALL
-237 FIALATLVSYCFDYD
+237 YISLVTLVSYCFDYD
-252 FNRFIEPTRW
+252 FHRFIEPTRW

-277 LMFKVDK
+277 LMFKVEK
-284 IFYFTLFIN
+284 VFYFTLFIN

-298 LAMFMPNYSAE
+298 LAMFMPNYGDT
-309 LGALNPTVVRFWT
+309 LGALSPTVVRFWT

-339 YQRPKLKQFYYSM
+339 YQRPKLKHFYYSM
-352 AGFFIY
+352 VGFLIY

-370 NYDTTVDFFFINS
+370 NYDASVDFFFINS

-396 LRVPWSFDIGGLT
+396 LRVPWSFNIGSLT

-420 FLVYILLGLGV
+420 FLVYTVLGLGV

-438 FQMQDFYVMVKEKNK
+438 FQMQDFYNMVRGKNK

-458 SLALCKKFNE
+458 SLALKQKYNQ

-483 VINHVYKQYGNN
+483 VISGVYKQYGNN
-495 KRYSAENVSLEVK
+495 KRYSAENVSLQVK

-537 KGDIEINGYDIQK
+537 KGSIEINGYDIQK

-572 TGREYLNYIADL
+572 TGREYINYIADL

-589 KDRDERLSKLLK
+589 QDRDERLAKLLK
-601 SLNMEHA
+601 SLNMEQA

-623 IAIMSALVHNPKLWI
+623 LAIMSALVHNPKLWI

-644 GLDPTSIF
+644 GLDPTSIY

-658 KQHAKAG
+658 REHAKAG

-672 HIIDIVEKICDRIVI
+672 HIIDVVEKICDRIVI
-687 IKNGKIR
+687 IKNGRIVK
-694 ASVTMKKLQKGNIN
+694 SVTMKKLQKDNIN
-708 LEDFYL
+708 LEEFYL
-714 DIINQKEELPSEV
+714 NIISQKDVLPGEV
-727 EKLEQI
+727 ESPQKNA
-733 KQPAESKFFEE
+733 QPPESKFFEE
-744 KTKKEGWIKK
+744 KPKKDGWIKK
-754 IKNKLKEKKEEKNKT
+754 II
-769 ENPEKLTKK
+769 
-778 NKKIKNKN
+778 KKIKLKKQQKNQKK

>member
-1 MNYIFFG
+1 MKG
-8 TIVVILTSVYFLFHK
+8 VS
-23 QIKKNSN
+23 
-30 LFLKI
+30 LFLA
-35 VSSFLAICFFIRYFA
+35 VCFFIRYF
-50 SDYSIFQD
+50 SSSHSIFQD
-58 VVALSNS
+58 VSALSG
-65 PYSPFITFMTAF
+65 SPFSPFVTFMTA
-77 LVWMSVASVII
+77 LMVWLSVASVII
-88 LIMLPF
+88 LMMLPF

-101 NFAKTFCLFI
+101 NYAKTFCLVV
-111 SILNIAFMP
+111 SILNIGFMS
-120 QIIYSFTQ
+120 QIIYSFTGT
-128 SYALSLGGAFYAIEV
+128 YDLSLGGGFYAIEV
-143 GITFAYSL
+143 GISFVYSL
-151 FIFLTNNYFKF
+151 YIFLTNGYFKI
-162 SKKEVIQFFIFLP
+162 SKKQGLEMLACLS

-185 IPQTFLGH
+185 IPQTFFGNI
-193 LGSFAN
+193 GSLAS
-199 KDFAFYHRLYLY
+199 KDFALYHRLYLY
-211 LSFIVLFALYFF
+211 LCFIVLFGLYFL

-228 REYIRMVLL
+228 REYIRMALL
-237 FIALATLVSYCFDYD
+237 YISLVTLVSYCFDYD
-252 FNRFIEPTRW
+252 FHRFIEPTRW

-277 LMFKVDK
+277 LMFKVEK
-284 IFYFTLFIN
+284 VFYFTLFIN

-298 LAMFMPNYSAE
+298 LAMFMPNYGDT
-309 LGALNPTVVRFWT
+309 LGALSPTVVRFWT

-339 YQRPKLKQFYYSM
+339 YQRPKLKHFYYSM
-352 AGFFIY
+352 VGFLIY
-358 YVFVLIINAWFT
+358 YVFVLIVNAWFT
-370 NYDTTVDFFFINS
+370 NYDASVDFFFINS

-396 LRVPWSFDIGGLT
+396 LRVPWSFNIGSLT

-420 FLVYILLGLGV
+420 FLVYTVLGLGV

-438 FQMQDFYVMVKEKNK
+438 FQMQDFYNMVRGKNK

-458 SLALCKKFNE
+458 SLALKQKYNQ

-483 VINHVYKQYGNN
+483 VISGVYKQYGNN
-495 KRYSAENVSLEVK
+495 KRYSAENVSLQVK

-537 KGDIEINGYDIQK
+537 KGSIEINGYDIQK

-572 TGREYLNYIADL
+572 TGREYINYIADL

-589 KDRDERLSKLLK
+589 QDRDERLAKLLK
-601 SLNMEHA
+601 SLNMEQA

-644 GLDPTSIF
+644 GLDPTSIY

-658 KQHAKAG
+658 REHAKAG

-672 HIIDIVEKICDRIVI
+672 HIIDVVEKICDRIVI
-687 IKNGKIR
+687 IKNGKIVK
-694 ASVTMKKLQKGNIN
+694 SVTMKKLQKDNIN
-708 LEDFYL
+708 LEEFYL
-714 DIINQKEELPSEV
+714 NIINQKDVLPGEV
-727 EKLEQI
+727 EIPQENA
-733 KQPAESKFFEE
+733 QPPESKFFEE
-744 KTKKEGWIKK
+744 KPKKDGWIKK
-754 IKNKLKEKKEEKNKT
+754 II
-769 ENPEKLTKK
+769 
-778 NKKIKNKN
+778 KKIKLKKQQKNQKK

>member
-1 MNYIFFG
+1 MNYIFLG
-8 TIVVILTSVYFLFHK
+8 VIIVLFTALYFVFRK
-23 QIKKNSN
+23 QINKKLSFVMKGVS
-30 LFLKI
+30 LFLA
-35 VSSFLAICFFIRYFA
+35 VCFFIRYF
-50 SDYSIFQD
+50 SSSHSIFQD
-58 VVALSNS
+58 ISALSG
-65 PYSPFITFMTAF
+65 SPFSPFVTFMTAF
-77 LVWMSVASVII
+77 MVWLSVASVII
-88 LIMLPF
+88 LTMLPF

-101 NFAKTFCLFI
+101 NYAKTFCLVV
-111 SILNIAFMP
+111 SILNIGFMS
-120 QIIYSFTQ
+120 QIIYSFTGT
-128 SYALSLGGAFYAIEV
+128 YDLSLGGAFYAIEV
-143 GITFAYSL
+143 GISFVYSL
-151 FIFLTNNYFKF
+151 YIFLTNGYFKI
-162 SKKEVIQFFIFLP
+162 SKKQGLEMLACLP

-185 IPQTFLGH
+185 IPQTFFGNI
-193 LGSFAN
+193 GSLAS
-199 KDFAFYHRLYLY
+199 KDFALYHRLYLY
-211 LSFIVLFALYFF
+211 LCFIVLFGLYFL

-228 REYIRMVLL
+228 REYIRMALL
-237 FIALATLVSYCFDYD
+237 YISLVTLVSYCFDYD
-252 FNRFIEPTRW
+252 FHRFIEPTRW

-277 LMFKVDK
+277 LMFKVEK
-284 IFYFTLFIN
+284 VFYFTLFIN

-298 LAMFMPNYSAE
+298 LAMFMPNYGDT
-309 LGALNPTVVRFWT
+309 LGALSPTVVRFWT

-339 YQRPKLKQFYYSM
+339 YQRPKLKHFYYSM
-352 AGFFIY
+352 VGFLIY
-358 YVFVLIINAWFT
+358 YVFVLIVNAWFT
-370 NYDTTVDFFFINS
+370 NYDASVDFFFINS

-396 LRVPWSFDIGGLT
+396 LRVPWSFNISSLT

-420 FLVYILLGLGV
+420 FLVYTVLGLGV

-438 FQMQDFYVMVKEKNK
+438 FQMQDFYNMVRSKNK

-458 SLALCKKFNE
+458 SLVLKQKHNQ

-483 VINHVYKQYGNN
+483 VISGVYKQYGNN
-495 KRYSAENVSLEVK
+495 KRYSAENVSLQVK

-537 KGDIEINGYDIQK
+537 KGSIEINGYDIQK

-572 TGREYLNYIADL
+572 TGREYINYIADL

-589 KDRDERLSKLLK
+589 QDRDERLAKLLK
-601 SLNMEHA
+601 SLNMEQA

-644 GLDPTSIF
+644 GLDPTSIY

-658 KQHAKAG
+658 REHAKAG

-672 HIIDIVEKICDRIVI
+672 HIIDVVEKICDRIVI
-687 IKNGKIR
+687 IKNGRIVK
-694 ASVTMKKLQKGNIN
+694 SVTMKKLQKDNIN
-708 LEDFYL
+708 LEEFYL
-714 DIINQKEELPSEV
+714 NIISQKDVLPGEV
-727 EKLEQI
+727 ESPQENA
-733 KQPAESKFFEE
+733 QPPESKFFEE
-744 KTKKEGWIKK
+744 KPKKDGWIKK
-754 IKNKLKEKKEEKNKT
+754 II
-769 ENPEKLTKK
+769 
-778 NKKIKNKN
+778 KKIKLKKQQKNQKNN

>member
-1 MNYIFFG
+1 MNYIFLG
-8 TIVVILTSVYFLFHK
+8 VIIVLFIALYFIFRK
-23 QIKKNSN
+23 QINKKLSFVMKGVS
-30 LFLKI
+30 LFLA
-35 VSSFLAICFFIRYFA
+35 VCFFIRYF
-50 SDYSIFQD
+50 SSSHSIFQD
-58 VVALSNS
+58 VSALSG
-65 PYSPFITFMTAF
+65 SPFSPFVTFMTA
-77 LVWMSVASVII
+77 LMVWLSVASVII
-88 LIMLPF
+88 LMMLPF

-101 NFAKTFCLFI
+101 NYAKTFCLVV
-111 SILNIAFMP
+111 SILNIGFMS
-120 QIIYSFTQ
+120 QIIYSFTGT
-128 SYALSLGGAFYAIEV
+128 YDLSLGGGFYAIEV
-143 GITFAYSL
+143 GISFVYSL
-151 FIFLTNNYFKF
+151 YIFLTNGYFKI
-162 SKKEVIQFFIFLP
+162 SKKQGLEMLACLP

-185 IPQTFLGH
+185 IPQTFFGNI
-193 LGSFAN
+193 GSLAS
-199 KDFAFYHRLYLY
+199 KDFALYHRLYLY
-211 LSFIVLFALYFF
+211 LCFIVLFGLYFL

-228 REYIRMVLL
+228 REYIRMALL
-237 FIALATLVSYCFDYD
+237 YISLVTLVSYCFDYD

-277 LMFKVDK
+277 LMFKVEK
-284 IFYFTLFIN
+284 VFYFTLFIN

-298 LAMFMPNYSAE
+298 LAMFMPNYGDT
-309 LGALNPTVVRFWT
+309 LGALSPTVVRFWT

-339 YQRPKLKQFYYSM
+339 YQRPKLKHFYYSM
-352 AGFFIY
+352 VGFLIY

-370 NYDTTVDFFFINS
+370 NYDASVDFFFINS

-396 LRVPWSFDIGGLT
+396 LRVPWSFNIGSLT

-420 FLVYILLGLGV
+420 FLVYTVLGLGV

-438 FQMQDFYVMVKEKNK
+438 FQMQDFYNMVRGKNK

-458 SLALCKKFNE
+458 SLALKQKYNQ

-483 VINHVYKQYGNN
+483 VISGVYKQYGNN
-495 KRYSAENVSLEVK
+495 KRYSAENVSLQVK

-537 KGDIEINGYDIQK
+537 KGSIEINGYDIQK

-572 TGREYLNYIADL
+572 TGREYINYIADL

-589 KDRDERLSKLLK
+589 QDRDERLAKLLK
-601 SLNMEHA
+601 SLNMEQA

-644 GLDPTSIF
+644 GLDPTSIY

-658 KQHAKAG
+658 REHAKAG

-672 HIIDIVEKICDRIVI
+672 HIIDVVEKICDRIVI
-687 IKNGKIR
+687 IKNGKIVK
-694 ASVTMKKLQKGNIN
+694 SVTMKKLQKDNIN
-708 LEDFYL
+708 LEEFYL
-714 DIINQKEELPSEV
+714 NIINQKDVLPGEV
-727 EKLEQI
+727 EIPQENA
-733 KQPAESKFFEE
+733 QPPESKFFEE
-744 KTKKEGWIKK
+744 KPKKDGWIKK
-754 IKNKLKEKKEEKNKT
+754 II
-769 ENPEKLTKK
+769 
-778 NKKIKNKN
+778 KKIKLKKQQKNQKNN

>member
-1 MNYIFFG
+1 MNYIFLG
-8 TIVVILTSVYFLFHK
+8 VIIVLFIALYFIFRK
-23 QIKKNSN
+23 QINKKLSFVMKGVS
-30 LFLKI
+30 LFLA
-35 VSSFLAICFFIRYFA
+35 VCFFIRYF
-50 SDYSIFQD
+50 SSSHSIFQD
-58 VVALSNS
+58 VSALSG
-65 PYSPFITFMTAF
+65 SPFSPFVTFMTA
-77 LVWMSVASVII
+77 LMVWLSVASVII

-101 NFAKTFCLFI
+101 NYAKTFCLVV
-111 SILNIAFMP
+111 SILNIGFMS
-120 QIIYSFTQ
+120 QIIYSFTGT
-128 SYALSLGGAFYAIEV
+128 YDLSLGGGFYAIEV
-143 GITFAYSL
+143 GISFVYSL
-151 FIFLTNNYFKF
+151 YIFLTNGYFKI
-162 SKKEVIQFFIFLP
+162 SKKQGLEMLACLP

-185 IPQTFLGH
+185 IPQTFFGNI
-193 LGSFAN
+193 GSLAS
-199 KDFAFYHRLYLY
+199 KDFALYHRLYLY
-211 LSFIVLFALYFF
+211 LCFIVLFGLYFL

-228 REYIRMVLL
+228 REYIRMALL
-237 FIALATLVSYCFDYD
+237 YISLVTLVSYCFDYD
-252 FNRFIEPTRW
+252 FHRFIEPTRW

-277 LMFKVDK
+277 LMFKVEK
-284 IFYFTLFIN
+284 VFYFTLFIN

-298 LAMFMPNYSAE
+298 LAMFMPNYGDT
-309 LGALNPTVVRFWT
+309 LGALSPTVVRFWT

-339 YQRPKLKQFYYSM
+339 YQRPKLKHFYYSM
-352 AGFFIY
+352 VGFLIY

-370 NYDTTVDFFFINS
+370 NYDASVDFFFINS

-396 LRVPWSFDIGGLT
+396 LRVPWSFNIGSLT

-420 FLVYILLGLGV
+420 FLVYTVLGLGV

-438 FQMQDFYVMVKEKNK
+438 FQMQDFYNMVRGKNK

-458 SLALCKKFNE
+458 SLALKQKYNQ

-483 VINHVYKQYGNN
+483 VISGVYKQYGNN
-495 KRYSAENVSLEVK
+495 KRYSAENVSLQVK

-537 KGDIEINGYDIQK
+537 KGSIEINGYDIQK

-572 TGREYLNYIADL
+572 TGREYINYIADL

-589 KDRDERLSKLLK
+589 QDRDERLAKLLK
-601 SLNMEHA
+601 SLNMEQA

-644 GLDPTSIF
+644 GLDPTSIY

-658 KQHAKAG
+658 REHAKAG

-672 HIIDIVEKICDRIVI
+672 HIIDVVEKICDRIVI
-687 IKNGKIR
+687 IKNGKIVK
-694 ASVTMKKLQKGNIN
+694 SVTMKKLQKDNIN
-708 LEDFYL
+708 LEEFYL
-714 DIINQKEELPSEV
+714 NIINQKDVLPGEV
-727 EKLEQI
+727 EIPQENA
-733 KQPAESKFFEE
+733 QPPESKFFEE
-744 KTKKEGWIKK
+744 KPKKDGWIKK
-754 IKNKLKEKKEEKNKT
+754 II
-769 ENPEKLTKK
+769 
-778 NKKIKNKN
+778 KKIKLKKQQKNQKK

>member
-1 MNYIFFG
+1 MKG
-8 TIVVILTSVYFLFHK
+8 VS
-23 QIKKNSN
+23 
-30 LFLKI
+30 LFLA
-35 VSSFLAICFFIRYFA
+35 VCFFIRYF
-50 SDYSIFQD
+50 SSSHSIFQD
-58 VVALSNS
+58 VSALSG
-65 PYSPFITFMTAF
+65 SPFSPFVTFMTA
-77 LVWMSVASVII
+77 LMVWLSVASVII

-101 NFAKTFCLFI
+101 NYAKTFCLVV
-111 SILNIAFMP
+111 SILNIGFMS

-143 GITFAYSL
+143 GISFVYSL
-151 FIFLTNNYFKF
+151 YIFLTNGYFKI
-162 SKKEVIQFFIFLP
+162 SKKQGLEMLACLP

-185 IPQTFLGH
+185 IPQTFFGNI
-193 LGSFAN
+193 GSLAS
-199 KDFAFYHRLYLY
+199 KDFALYHRLYLY
-211 LSFIVLFALYFF
+211 LCFIVLFGLYFL

-228 REYIRMVLL
+228 REYIRMALL
-237 FIALATLVSYCFDYD
+237 YISLVTLVSYCFDYD
-252 FNRFIEPTRW
+252 FHRFIEPTRW

-277 LMFKVDK
+277 LMFKVEK
-284 IFYFTLFIN
+284 VFYFTLFIN

-298 LAMFMPNYSAE
+298 LAMFMPNYGDT
-309 LGALNPTVVRFWT
+309 LGALSPTVVRFWT

-339 YQRPKLKQFYYSM
+339 YQRPKLKHFYYSM
-352 AGFFIY
+352 VGFLIY
-358 YVFVLIINAWFT
+358 YVFVLIVNAWFT
-370 NYDTTVDFFFINS
+370 NYDASVDFFFINS

-396 LRVPWSFDIGGLT
+396 LRVPWSFNIGSLT

-420 FLVYILLGLGV
+420 FLVYTVLGLGV

-438 FQMQDFYVMVKEKNK
+438 FQMQDFYNMVRGKNK

-458 SLALCKKFNE
+458 SLALKQKYNQ

-483 VINHVYKQYGNN
+483 VISGVYKQYGNN
-495 KRYSAENVSLEVK
+495 KRYSAENVSLQVK

-537 KGDIEINGYDIQK
+537 KGSIEINGYDIQK

-572 TGREYLNYIADL
+572 TGREYINYIADL

-589 KDRDERLSKLLK
+589 QDRDERLAKLLK
-601 SLNMEHA
+601 SLNMEQA

-644 GLDPTSIF
+644 GLDPTSIY

-658 KQHAKAG
+658 REHAKAG

-672 HIIDIVEKICDRIVI
+672 HIIDVVEKICDRIVI
-687 IKNGKIR
+687 IKNGKIVK
-694 ASVTMKKLQKGNIN
+694 SVTMKKLQKDNIN
-708 LEDFYL
+708 LEEFYL
-714 DIINQKEELPSEV
+714 NIINQKDVLPGEV
-727 EKLEQI
+727 EIPQENA
-733 KQPAESKFFEE
+733 QPPESKFFEE
-744 KTKKEGWIKK
+744 KPKKDGWIKK
-754 IKNKLKEKKEEKNKT
+754 II
-769 ENPEKLTKK
+769 
-778 NKKIKNKN
+778 KKIKLKKQQKNQKNN

>member
-1 MNYIFFG
+1 MNYIFLG
-8 TIVVILTSVYFLFHK
+8 VIIVLFIALYFIFRK
-23 QIKKNSN
+23 QINKKLSFVMKGVS
-30 LFLKI
+30 LFLA
-35 VSSFLAICFFIRYFA
+35 VCFFIRYF
-50 SDYSIFQD
+50 SSSHSIFQD
-58 VVALSNS
+58 VSALSG
-65 PYSPFITFMTAF
+65 SPFSPFVTFMTA
-77 LVWMSVASVII
+77 LMVWLSVASVII
-88 LIMLPF
+88 LMMLPF

-101 NFAKTFCLFI
+101 NYAKTFCLVV
-111 SILNIAFMP
+111 SILNIGFMS
-120 QIIYSFTQ
+120 QIIYSFTGT
-128 SYALSLGGAFYAIEV
+128 YDLSLGGGFYAIEV
-143 GITFAYSL
+143 GISFVYSL
-151 FIFLTNNYFKF
+151 YIFLTNGYFKI
-162 SKKEVIQFFIFLP
+162 SKKQGLEMLACLP

-185 IPQTFLGH
+185 IPQTFFGNI
-193 LGSFAN
+193 GSLAS
-199 KDFAFYHRLYLY
+199 KDFALYHRLYLY
-211 LSFIVLFALYFF
+211 LCFIVLFGLYFL

-228 REYIRMVLL
+228 REYIRMALL
-237 FIALATLVSYCFDYD
+237 YISLVTLVSYCFDYD
-252 FNRFIEPTRW
+252 FHRFIEPTRW

-277 LMFKVDK
+277 LMFKVEK
-284 IFYFTLFIN
+284 VFYFTLFIN

-298 LAMFMPNYSAE
+298 LAMFMPNYGDT
-309 LGALNPTVVRFWT
+309 LGALSPTVVRFWT

-339 YQRPKLKQFYYSM
+339 YQRPKLKHFYYSM
-352 AGFFIY
+352 VGFLIY
-358 YVFVLIINAWFT
+358 YVFVLIVNAWFT
-370 NYDTTVDFFFINS
+370 NYDASVDFFFINS

-396 LRVPWSFDIGGLT
+396 LRVPWSFNIGSLT

-420 FLVYILLGLGV
+420 FLVYTVLGLGV

-438 FQMQDFYVMVKEKNK
+438 FQMQDFYNMVRGKNK

-458 SLALCKKFNE
+458 SLALKQKYNQ

-483 VINHVYKQYGNN
+483 VISGVYKQYGNN
-495 KRYSAENVSLEVK
+495 KRYSAENVSLQVK

-537 KGDIEINGYDIQK
+537 KGSIEINGYDIQK

-572 TGREYLNYIADL
+572 TGREYINYIADL

-589 KDRDERLSKLLK
+589 QDRDERLAKLLK
-601 SLNMEHA
+601 SLNMEQA

-644 GLDPTSIF
+644 GLDPTSIY

-658 KQHAKAG
+658 REHAKAG

-672 HIIDIVEKICDRIVI
+672 HIIDVVEKICDRIVI
-687 IKNGKIR
+687 IKNGKIVK
-694 ASVTMKKLQKGNIN
+694 SVTMKKLQKDNIN
-708 LEDFYL
+708 LEEFYL
-714 DIINQKEELPSEV
+714 NIINQKDVLPGEV
-727 EKLEQI
+727 EIPQENA
-733 KQPAESKFFEE
+733 QPPESKFFEE
-744 KTKKEGWIKK
+744 KPKKDGWIKK
-754 IKNKLKEKKEEKNKT
+754 II
-769 ENPEKLTKK
+769 
-778 NKKIKNKN
+778 KKIKLKKQQKNQKK

>member
-1 MNYIFFG
+1 MKG
-8 TIVVILTSVYFLFHK
+8 VS
-23 QIKKNSN
+23 
-30 LFLKI
+30 LFLA
-35 VSSFLAICFFIRYFA
+35 VCFFIRYF
-50 SDYSIFQD
+50 SSSHSIFQD
-58 VVALSNS
+58 VSALSG
-65 PYSPFITFMTAF
+65 SPFSPFVTFMTA
-77 LVWMSVASVII
+77 LMVWLSVASVII
-88 LIMLPF
+88 LMMLPF

-101 NFAKTFCLFI
+101 NYAKTFCLVV
-111 SILNIAFMP
+111 SILNIGFMS
-120 QIIYSFTQ
+120 QIIYSFTGT
-128 SYALSLGGAFYAIEV
+128 YDLSLGGGFYAIEV
-143 GITFAYSL
+143 GISFVYSL
-151 FIFLTNNYFKF
+151 YIFLTNGYFKI
-162 SKKEVIQFFIFLP
+162 SKKQGLEMLACLP

-185 IPQTFLGH
+185 IPQTFFGNI
-193 LGSFAN
+193 GSLAS
-199 KDFAFYHRLYLY
+199 KDFALYHRLYLY
-211 LSFIVLFALYFF
+211 LCFIVLFGLYFL

-228 REYIRMVLL
+228 REYIRMALL
-237 FIALATLVSYCFDYD
+237 YISLVTLVSYCFDYD
-252 FNRFIEPTRW
+252 FHRFIEPTRW

-277 LMFKVDK
+277 LMFKVEK
-284 IFYFTLFIN
+284 VFYFTLFIN

-298 LAMFMPNYSAE
+298 LAMFMPNYGDT
-309 LGALNPTVVRFWT
+309 LGALSPTVVRFWT

-339 YQRPKLKQFYYSM
+339 YQRPKLKHFYYSM
-352 AGFFIY
+352 VGFLIY

-370 NYDTTVDFFFINS
+370 NYDASVDFFFINS

-396 LRVPWSFDIGGLT
+396 LRVPWSFNIGSLT

-420 FLVYILLGLGV
+420 FLVYTVLGLGV

-438 FQMQDFYVMVKEKNK
+438 FQMQDFYNMVRGKNK

-458 SLALCKKFNE
+458 SLALKQKYNQ

-483 VINHVYKQYGNN
+483 VISGVYKQYGNN
-495 KRYSAENVSLEVK
+495 KRYSAENVSLQVK

-537 KGDIEINGYDIQK
+537 KGSIEINGYDIQK

-572 TGREYLNYIADL
+572 TGREYINYIADL

-589 KDRDERLSKLLK
+589 QDRDERLAKLLK
-601 SLNMEHA
+601 SLNMEQA

-644 GLDPTSIF
+644 GLDPTSIY

-658 KQHAKAG
+658 KQHAKEG

-672 HIIDIVEKICDRIVI
+672 HIIDVVEKICDRIVI
-687 IKNGKIR
+687 IKNGRIVK
-694 ASVTMKKLQKGNIN
+694 SVTMKKLQKDNIN
-708 LEDFYL
+708 LEEFYL
-714 DIINQKEELPSEV
+714 NIISQKDVLPGEV
-727 EKLEQI
+727 ETPQENA
-733 KQPAESKFFEE
+733 QPPESKFFEE
-744 KTKKEGWIKK
+744 KPKKDGWIKK
-754 IKNKLKEKKEEKNKT
+754 II
-769 ENPEKLTKK
+769 
-778 NKKIKNKN
+778 KKIKLKKQQKNQKNN

>member
-1 MNYIFFG
+1 MNYIFLG
-8 TIVVILTSVYFLFHK
+8 VIIVLFTALYFVFRK
-23 QIKKNSN
+23 QINKKSSFVMKGVS
-30 LFLKI
+30 LFLA
-35 VSSFLAICFFIRYFA
+35 VCFFIRYF
-50 SDYSIFQD
+50 SSSHSIFQD
-58 VVALSNS
+58 VSALSG
-65 PYSPFITFMTAF
+65 SPFSPFVTFMTA
-77 LVWMSVASVII
+77 LMVWLSVASVII

-101 NFAKTFCLFI
+101 NYAKTFCLVV
-111 SILNIAFMP
+111 SILNIGFMS
-120 QIIYSFTQ
+120 QIIYSFTGT
-128 SYALSLGGAFYAIEV
+128 YDLSLGGAFYAIEV
-143 GITFAYSL
+143 GISFVYSL
-151 FIFLTNNYFKF
+151 YIFLTNGYFKI
-162 SKKEVIQFFIFLP
+162 SKKQGLEMLACLP

-185 IPQTFLGH
+185 IPQTFFGNI
-193 LGSFAN
+193 GSLAS
-199 KDFAFYHRLYLY
+199 KDFALYHRLYLY
-211 LSFIVLFALYFF
+211 LCFIVLFGLYFL

-228 REYIRMVLL
+228 REYIRMALL
-237 FIALATLVSYCFDYD
+237 YISLVTLVSYCFDYD
-252 FNRFIEPTRW
+252 FHRFIEPTRW

-277 LMFKVDK
+277 LMFKVEK
-284 IFYFTLFIN
+284 VFYFTLFIN

-298 LAMFMPNYSAE
+298 LAMFMPNYGDT
-309 LGALNPTVVRFWT
+309 LGALSPTVVRFWT

-339 YQRPKLKQFYYSM
+339 YQRPKLKHFYYSM
-352 AGFFIY
+352 VGFLIY
-358 YVFVLIINAWFT
+358 YVFVLIVNAWFT
-370 NYDTTVDFFFINS
+370 NYDASVDFFFINS

-396 LRVPWSFDIGGLT
+396 LRVPWSFNIGSLT

-420 FLVYILLGLGV
+420 FLVYTVLGLGV

-438 FQMQDFYVMVKEKNK
+438 FQMQDFYNMVRGKNK

-458 SLALCKKFNE
+458 SLVLKQKYNQ

-483 VINHVYKQYGNN
+483 VISGVYKQYGNN
-495 KRYSAENVSLEVK
+495 KRYSAENVSLQVK

-537 KGDIEINGYDIQK
+537 KGSIEINGYDIQK

-572 TGREYLNYIADL
+572 TGREYINYIADL

-589 KDRDERLSKLLK
+589 QDRDERLSKLLK
-601 SLNMEHA
+601 SLNMEQA

-644 GLDPTSIF
+644 GLDPTSIY

-658 KQHAKAG
+658 REHAKAG

-672 HIIDIVEKICDRIVI
+672 HIIDVVEKICDRIVI
-687 IKNGKIR
+687 IKNGRIVK
-694 ASVTMKKLQKGNIN
+694 SVTMKKLQKDNIN
-708 LEDFYL
+708 LEEFYL
-714 DIINQKEELPSEV
+714 NIISQKDVLPGEV
-727 EKLEQI
+727 ESPQENA
-733 KQPAESKFFEE
+733 QPPESKFFEE
-744 KTKKEGWIKK
+744 KPKKDGWIKK
-754 IKNKLKEKKEEKNKT
+754 II
-769 ENPEKLTKK
+769 
-778 NKKIKNKN
+778 KKIKLKKQQKNN

>member
-1 MNYIFFG
+1 MNYIFLG
-8 TIVVILTSVYFLFHK
+8 VIIVLFTALYFIFRK
-23 QIKKNSN
+23 QINKKLSFVMKGVS
-30 LFLKI
+30 LFLA
-35 VSSFLAICFFIRYFA
+35 VCFFIRYF
-50 SDYSIFQD
+50 SSSHSIFQD
-58 VVALSNS
+58 VSALSG
-65 PYSPFITFMTAF
+65 SPFSPFVTFMTA
-77 LVWMSVASVII
+77 LMVWLSVASVII

-101 NFAKTFCLFI
+101 NYAKTFCLVV
-111 SILNIAFMP
+111 SILNIGFMS

-143 GITFAYSL
+143 GISFVYSL
-151 FIFLTNNYFKF
+151 YIFLTNGYFKI
-162 SKKEVIQFFIFLP
+162 SKKQGLEMLACLP

-185 IPQTFLGH
+185 IPQTFFGNI
-193 LGSFAN
+193 GSLAS
-199 KDFAFYHRLYLY
+199 KDFALYHRLYLY
-211 LSFIVLFALYFF
+211 LCFIVLFGLYFL

-228 REYIRMVLL
+228 REYIRMALL
-237 FIALATLVSYCFDYD
+237 YISLVTLVSYCFDYD
-252 FNRFIEPTRW
+252 FHRFIEPTRW

-277 LMFKVDK
+277 LMFKVEK
-284 IFYFTLFIN
+284 VFYFTLFIN

-298 LAMFMPNYSAE
+298 LAMFMPNYGDT
-309 LGALNPTVVRFWT
+309 LGALSPTVVRFWT

-339 YQRPKLKQFYYSM
+339 YQRPKLKHFYYSM
-352 AGFFIY
+352 VGFLIY

-370 NYDTTVDFFFINS
+370 NYDASVDFFFINS

-396 LRVPWSFDIGGLT
+396 LRVPWSFNIGSLT

-420 FLVYILLGLGV
+420 FLVYTVLGLGV

-438 FQMQDFYVMVKEKNK
+438 FQMQDFYNMVRGKNK

-458 SLALCKKFNE
+458 SLALKQKYNQ

-483 VINHVYKQYGNN
+483 VISGVYKQYGNN
-495 KRYSAENVSLEVK
+495 KRYSAENVSLQVK

-537 KGDIEINGYDIQK
+537 KGSIEINGYDIQK

-572 TGREYLNYIADL
+572 TGREYINYIADL

-589 KDRDERLSKLLK
+589 QDRDERLAKLLK
-601 SLNMEHA
+601 SLNMEQA

-644 GLDPTSIF
+644 GLDPTSIY

-658 KQHAKAG
+658 REHAKAG

-672 HIIDIVEKICDRIVI
+672 HIIDVVEKICDRIVI
-687 IKNGKIR
+687 IKNGRIVK
-694 ASVTMKKLQKGNIN
+694 SVTMKKLQKDNIN
-708 LEDFYL
+708 LEEFYL
-714 DIINQKEELPSEV
+714 NIINQKDVLPGEV
-727 EKLEQI
+727 EIPQENA
-733 KQPAESKFFEE
+733 QPPESKFFEE
-744 KTKKEGWIKK
+744 KPKKDGWIKK
-754 IKNKLKEKKEEKNKT
+754 II
-769 ENPEKLTKK
+769 
-778 NKKIKNKN
+778 KKIKLKKQQKKSKK

>member
-1 MNYIFFG
+1 MNYIFLG
-8 TIVVILTSVYFLFHK
+8 VIIVLFTALYFIFRK
-23 QIKKNSN
+23 QINKKLSFVMKGVS
-30 LFLKI
+30 LFLA
-35 VSSFLAICFFIRYFA
+35 VCFFIRYF
-50 SDYSIFQD
+50 SSSHSIFQD
-58 VVALSNS
+58 VSALSG
-65 PYSPFITFMTAF
+65 SPFSPFVTFMTA
-77 LVWMSVASVII
+77 LMVWLSVASVII
-88 LIMLPF
+88 LMMLPF

-101 NFAKTFCLFI
+101 NYAKTFCLVV
-111 SILNIAFMP
+111 SILNIGFMS
-120 QIIYSFTQ
+120 QIIYSFTGT
-128 SYALSLGGAFYAIEV
+128 YDLSLGGGFYAIEV
-143 GITFAYSL
+143 GISFVYSL
-151 FIFLTNNYFKF
+151 YIFLTNGYFKI
-162 SKKEVIQFFIFLP
+162 SKKQGLEMLACLP

-185 IPQTFLGH
+185 IPQTFFGNI
-193 LGSFAN
+193 GSLAS
-199 KDFAFYHRLYLY
+199 KDFALYHRLYLY
-211 LSFIVLFALYFF
+211 LCFIVLFGLYFL

-228 REYIRMVLL
+228 REYIRMALL
-237 FIALATLVSYCFDYD
+237 YISLVTLVSYCFDYD
-252 FNRFIEPTRW
+252 FHRFIEPTRW

-277 LMFKVDK
+277 LMFKVEK
-284 IFYFTLFIN
+284 VFYFTLFIN

-298 LAMFMPNYSAE
+298 LAMFMPNYGDT
-309 LGALNPTVVRFWT
+309 LGALSPTVVRFWT

-339 YQRPKLKQFYYSM
+339 YQRPKLKHFYYSM
-352 AGFFIY
+352 VGFLIY

-370 NYDTTVDFFFINS
+370 NYDASVDFFFINS

-396 LRVPWSFDIGGLT
+396 LRVPWSFNIGSLT

-420 FLVYILLGLGV
+420 FLVYTVLGLGV

-438 FQMQDFYVMVKEKNK
+438 FQMQDFYNMVRGKNK

-458 SLALCKKFNE
+458 SLALKQKYNQ

-483 VINHVYKQYGNN
+483 VISGVYKQYGNN
-495 KRYSAENVSLEVK
+495 KRYSAENVSLQVK

-537 KGDIEINGYDIQK
+537 KGSIEINGYDIQK

-572 TGREYLNYIADL
+572 TGREYINYIADL

-589 KDRDERLSKLLK
+589 QDRDERLAKLLK
-601 SLNMEHA
+601 SLNMEQA

-644 GLDPTSIF
+644 GLDPTSIY

-658 KQHAKAG
+658 KQHAKEG

-672 HIIDIVEKICDRIVI
+672 HIIDVVEKICDRIVI
-687 IKNGKIR
+687 IKNGRIVK
-694 ASVTMKKLQKGNIN
+694 SVTMKKLQKDNIN
-708 LEDFYL
+708 LEEFYL
-714 DIINQKEELPSEV
+714 NIISQKDVLPGEV
-727 EKLEQI
+727 ETPQENA
-733 KQPAESKFFEE
+733 QPPESKFFEE
-744 KTKKEGWIKK
+744 KPKKDGWIKK
-754 IKNKLKEKKEEKNKT
+754 II
-769 ENPEKLTKK
+769 
-778 NKKIKNKN
+778 KKIKLKKQQKNQKNN